1 MDRTALVP
9 LGNQVV
15 VIGLDGQLRVLAE
28 GQQPLPGEV
37 IVAMTDAA
45 PQDLKI
51 QLAQE
56 QGLKDISDDVA
67 QIISAIEQGQDPS
80 AIDEELAP
88 AAGENSGSSL
98 QNSATIVRD
107 GTEVLASTN
116 FETIGLE
123 SLGLSETQALTLNDF
138 FTTGIE
144 TSGDGSSKPLT
155 NSPVTLSAVEEDSDP
170 ITITTEELLS
180 NVNIDDADTLV
191 ITNVTI
197 ESGNGTLIDNSDG
210 SWTYIPEADDDTEVS
225 FSYDIIDNDGGV
237 INGTANLDITPVNDA
252 PIATNDAIQTDE
264 DSQVVIDVL
273 ANDSDIE
280 GDDLIITSASVPEEQ
295 GIVEIIDGKLVFTPA
310 ENFNGNATI
319 SYTITDGELEDEAQ
333 VSVTVNSVND
343 APIASNDTTITEE
356 DSSVTVDVLPNDTD
370 IDGDTLSIQSAS
382 VPETQGTVEIVDG
395 KLVFTPAENFH
406 GDAEITYTV
415 TDGALTDQATV
426 NVTVNAVND
435 TPVVESNLADQ
446 TLAEDFTPY
455 SIDLNTAFS
464 DVDNADGE
472 LTFSVSGNSNIQV
485 AIVNGIATFTP
496 TADWNGSEALTFTA
510 TDPSGES
517 VSQTVNFTVAP
528 VADIVA
534 DNATVVEDTAT
545 IIKVLGNDTFEGDDK
560 VVSLDT
566 NHGPANGTVSVNPD
580 GSVTYTPNDNYHGTD
595 SFTYIV
601 TSGGVSESTTVNI
614 DVTPVNDAPV
624 ATNDNAVTD
633 EDTPVTIDVLPNDT
647 DIDGDTLRIDSASVP
662 SDQGTVEIVDGKL
675 VFTPAENFHGDAEIT
690 YTVTDGSLT
699 DQATV
704 NVTVNAVNDT
714 PVVES
719 SIADQTLAEDF
730 TPYSIDLNT
739 AFSDVDNADGE
750 LTFSVSGNSN
760 IQVAIVNGIATF
772 TPTADWNGSETLTF
786 TATDPSGES
795 VSQTVNFTVAPVADI
810 ESDRATVV
818 EDTPTIIKVL
828 GNDTFE
834 GDDKAVSL
842 DSNNG
847 PANGTVSV
855 NPDGSVTYT
864 PNDNFHGTDSFTY
877 IVTSG
882 GVSESTTVNV
892 DVTPVNDAPVAK
904 DDTAVTDE
912 DTPVTIDVL
921 PNDTDIDGD
930 TLSIQSASVPETQGT
945 VEIVDGKLVF
955 TPAENFN
962 GDAEITYTITDG
974 SLTDQ
979 AKVAV
984 TVNPVN
990 DAPTIKVDAVE
1001 SITEDAVST
1010 DTVVAT
1016 LEVADT
1022 DTPEEQLTV
1031 SLENNSNGYFAL
1043 VGDEVKLTQ
1052 AGVDAVNNDELNLKD
1067 LTISASVS
1075 DGVNPTVSDSDS
1087 LIVNR
1092 VNDAPTVD
1100 NVISDQVLAEDFT
1113 IYTIDLNDAF
1123 KDSDSALNFSVSGN
1137 NNVLVSIE
1145 NGIATISPTADWN
1158 GSEALTFTATDPS
1171 GESVSQTVNFT
1182 VAPVADIVAD
1192 KATVVEDTPTII
1204 KVLGNDTFEGDD
1216 KVVSLDTNN
1225 GPANGTVSVNPDGSV
1240 TYTPNDN
1247 FHGTDSFT
1255 YIVTSG
1261 GVSESTTV
1269 NVDVTPVNDA
1279 PVAKDDTAVTDE
1291 DTPVTI
1297 DVLPND
1303 TDIDGDKLSIDSASV
1318 PSDQGT
1324 VEIVDGKLVFTPAE
1338 NFHGD
1343 AEITYTVTDGALTDQ
1358 ATVNVTVNAVN
1369 DTPMVESN
1377 IADQTL
1383 AEDFTPYSIDL
1394 NTAFSDVDNADGE
1407 LTFSVSGNSNIQ
1419 VAIVNGIA
1427 TFTPTAD
1434 WNGSENL
1441 TFTATDPSGESVSQT
1456 VNFTVAP
1463 VADIVADKATV
1474 VEDTPTIIK
1483 VLDNDTFE
1491 GDDKVVSLDTNNG
1504 PANGTVSVNPDGS
1517 VTYTPNDNF
1526 HGTDSFTY
1534 IVTSGGVSES
1544 TTVNVD
1550 VTPVNDAPVAKD
1562 DTAVTDE
1569 DTPVTIDV
1577 LPNDTDIDGDT
1588 LSIDSA
1594 SVPSDQGT
1602 VEIVDG
1608 KLVFTPAEN
1617 FHGDAEITYTITDGA
1632 LTDQATVNVTV
1643 NAVNDTPVVES
1654 NLADQTLAED
1664 FTPYSIDLNTAFS
1677 DVDNV
1682 DGELTFSVSG
1692 NSNIQVAIVNGIAT
1706 FTPTADWNG
1715 SETLTFTATD
1725 PSGES
1730 VSQTVNF
1737 TVAPVA
1743 DIESD
1748 RATVVEDTPTIIK
1761 VLGNDTFEGDDKV
1774 VSLDTNNGPANGT
1787 VSVNPDGS
1795 VTYTPNDNY
1804 HGADSFTYIVT
1815 SGGVSESTTVN
1826 VDVTPVN
1833 DAPVAKDDTA
1843 VTDEDTPVTID
1854 VLPNDTDI
1862 DGDTLSID
1870 SASVPSDQGKVEII
1884 DGKLVFTPAE
1894 NFYGDAEI
1902 TYTITDGALT
1912 DQATV
1917 NVTVNAVN
1925 DTPVVESNLADQT
1938 LAEDFTPYSID
1949 LNTAFSDVDNADG
1962 ELTFSVSGNSNIQ
1975 VAIVNGIATFTPT
1988 ADWNGSEALTFTAT
2002 DPSGESVSQTV
2013 NFTVAP
2019 VADIVADNATVVE
2032 DTATIIKVLGNDTFE
2047 GDDKVVSLDTNH
2059 GPANGTVSVNPD
2071 GSVTYTPND
2080 NYHGTDS
2087 FTYIVT
2093 SGGVSESTTV
2103 NIDVTPVNDA
2113 PVATN
2118 DNAVTDEDTP
2128 VTIDVLPNDTDIDGD
2143 TLRID
2148 SASVP
2153 SDQGTVEIVDGKLV
2167 FTPAENFHGDA
2178 EITYTVTD
2186 GALTDQ
2192 ATVNVTVNAV
2202 NDTPVVESSIADQT
2216 LAEDFTPYSINL
2228 NTAFSDVDNVD
2239 GELTFSISGNS
2250 NIQVAIVNGIA
2261 TFTPTADWNGS
2272 EALTFTATD
2281 PSGESVSQ
2289 TVNFTVAPVAD
2300 IVADKATVVEDTP
2313 TIIKVLDNDTFEGD
2327 DKVVSLDTNNGP
2339 ANGTVSVNPDGSV
2352 TYTPNDN
2359 FHGTDSFTYI
2369 VTSGGVS
2376 ESTTVNVDVT
2386 PVNDAP
2392 VAKDDTA
2399 VTDEDTPVTIDVL
2412 PNDTDIDGDTLSID
2426 SASVPSDQGTVE
2438 IVDGKLVFTPAENF
2452 HGDAEITYT
2461 VTDGALTDQATVN
2474 VTVNAVN
2481 DTPVVESNIADQTL
2495 AEDFTPYTIDLN
2507 TAFSDVDNVDGE
2519 LTFSVSGNSN
2529 VNVSIENGIA
2539 TISPTA
2545 DWNGSEAL
2553 TFTAT
2558 DPGGESVSQTVNFAV
2573 APVADIVAD
2582 KATVVE
2588 DTPTIIKVLGN
2599 DTFEGNDKVVSL
2611 DTNNGPANGTVSVNP
2626 DGSVTYTPNDNY
2638 HGTDSFTYIVTSG
2651 GVSEST
2657 KVNVDVTPVND
2668 APVAKDDTAVT
2679 DEDTPVTIDVL
2690 PNDTDIDGDT
2700 LSIDSASVPSDQGTV
2715 EIVDGKLVFTPAEN
2729 FHGDAE
2735 ITYTVSDG
2743 ALTDQATVNVTV
2755 NAVNDTPVV
2764 ESNLAD
2770 QTLAEDFTPYTINLN
2785 TAFSDV
2791 DNVDGEL
2798 TFSVSG
2804 NSNVNVSIENGI
2816 ATISP
2821 TADWNGSETLTFMAT
2836 DPSGES
2842 VSQTVNFTVAPV
2854 ADIVADNAT
2863 VVEDT
2868 PTIINVLGNDTF
2880 EGSDKVVSLDTNNGP
2895 ANGTVS
2901 VNPDGSVTYTPN
2913 DNYHG
2918 TDSFTYIVTSG
2929 GVSESTTV
2937 NVDVTPVND
2946 APVATND
2953 NAVTDEDTPV
2963 TIDVLP
2969 NDTDI
2974 DGDTLSIQSAS
2985 VPEAQGKVEI
2995 VDGKLMFTP
3004 AENFNGDAEITYTVT
3019 DGSLTDQAT
3028 VNVTVNAVND
3038 APTIKV
3044 DAVESITEDA
3054 VSTDTVVATLEVADT
3069 DTPEEQLTVSLENN
3083 SNGYFALVGD
3093 EVKLTQAGVDA
3104 VNNDE
3109 LNLKGL
3115 TISASVSDGV
3125 NPTVSDS
3132 DSLIVNRVN
3141 DAPTVDNVISDQVLA
3156 EDFTIYT
3163 IDLNDAF
3170 KDSDSA
3176 LNFSVSGNNNVLVSI
3191 ENGIATI
3198 SPTAD
3203 WNGSEALTFTATD
3216 PSGESVSQTVNF
3228 TVAPVADIVADN
3240 ATVVEDTPT
3249 IIKVLG
3255 NDTFE
3260 GDDKVVSLDTNNG
3273 PANGTVSVNP
3283 DGSVTYTPNDNYH
3296 GADSFTYI
3304 VTSGGVSESTTVNVD
3319 VTPVNDAPV
3328 AKDDTAVTDEDTP
3341 VTIDVLPN
3349 DTDIDGDTLSID
3361 SASVPSDQGKVEII
3375 DGKLVFTPAENFH
3388 GDAEITYTITDG
3400 ALTDQ
3405 ATVNVTV
3412 NAVNDTPVVE
3422 SNLADQALAEDFTP
3436 YSIDLNTAFSDVDN
3450 VDGDLS
3456 FSVSGNSNIQVAIV
3470 NGIATFTPTADW
3482 NGSEALT
3489 FTATDPSGESVSQ
3502 TVNFTVAPV
3511 ADIVADKATV
3521 VEDTP
3526 TIIKVLGNDTF
3537 EGNDKVVSL
3546 DTNNGPANGT
3556 VSVNPDGSVTYTP
3569 NDNYH
3574 GTDSFTYIVTSGGVS
3589 ESTTVNVDV
3598 TPVNDAPVA
3607 TNDNAVT
3614 DEDTPVTIDVLP
3626 NDTDIDGDTLRIDSA
3641 SVPSDQGTV
3650 EIVDGKLVFTPA
3662 ENFHGDAEIT
3672 YTVTDGSLT
3681 DQATVN
3687 VTVNAVNDTPVVE
3700 SNLADQTLA
3709 EDFTPY
3715 SIDLNTAFSDVDNVD
3730 GDLSFSVSGN
3740 SNIQVAIVNGIA
3752 TFTPTADWNGSET
3765 LTFTATDPSSES
3777 VSQTVNFT
3785 VAPVADI
3792 VADKATVVED
3802 TPTIIKVLGND
3813 TFEGDDKVVSLDTNN
3828 GPANGT
3834 VSVNPDGSITYTP
3847 NDNYHGTDS
3856 FTYIVTSGGVSESTT
3871 VNVDVTPVNDAPV
3884 AKDDTVVTDEDTPVT
3899 IDVLPNDTDIDG
3911 DTLSI
3916 QSASVP
3922 EAQGT
3927 VEIVDGKLVFTPA
3940 ENFNGDVEI
3949 TYTVTD
3955 GSLTDQATVNVT
3967 VNAVNDAPVVES
3979 NIADQTL
3986 AEDFTPYTINLNT
3999 AFSDVDNVDG
4009 DLTFSVS
4016 GNSNIQVAIV
4026 NGIATFTPTADWNG
4040 SETLTFTATD
4050 PSSESVSQTVNF
4062 TVAPVADIVA
4072 DKATVVED
4080 TPTII
4085 KVLGND
4091 TFEGDDKVVS
4101 LDTNNGPANGTVSVN
4116 PDGSI
4121 TYTPNDNYH
4130 GTDSFTY
4137 IVTSGGVSESTKVNV
4152 DVTPVNDAPVAK
4164 DDTAVTDEDTPVTI
4178 DVLPNDTDIDG
4189 DTLSI
4194 QSASVPEA
4202 QGTVEIVDGKL
4213 VFTPAENFHGDAE
4226 ITYTITDGSL
4236 TDQATVNVTVN
4247 AVNDAPVV
4255 ESSIADQAL
4264 AEDFTPYSIDL
4275 NTAFSDVDNVDG
4287 DLSFSVSGNS
4297 NIQVAIVNGIAT
4309 FTPTADWNG
4318 SEALT
4323 FTATDPSGES
4333 VSQTVNFTVAPVAD
4347 IVADN
4352 ATVVEDTPTIIKVL
4366 GNDTFE
4372 GDDKVVSLDSNHGPA
4387 NGTVSVN
4394 PDGSVTYTP
4403 NDNYHGTDSFTYI
4416 VTSGGVSESTTVN
4429 VDVTPVNDAPV
4440 AKDDTAVTDED
4451 TPVTIDVLPNDTD
4464 IDGDTLSID
4473 SASVPSDQGT
4483 VEIVDGKLVF
4493 TPAEN
4498 FHGDAEITYTV
4509 TDGALT
4515 DQATV
4520 NVTVNAVNDTPVVES
4535 NIADQT
4541 LAEDFT
4547 PYTIDLNTAFS
4558 DVDNV
4563 DSELTFSVSGN
4574 SNVNVSIENG
4584 IATISP
4590 TADWNGSEALTFT
4603 ATDPGGESVSQT
4615 VNFAVAP
4622 VADIVADKATVVE
4635 DTPTIIK
4642 VLGNDTFEGDDKVV
4656 SLDSNHGPANG
4667 TVSVN
4672 PDGSVTYTPNDNYHG
4687 TDSFTYIVTSG
4698 GVSES
4703 TTVNVDVTPVNDAP
4717 VAKDDTAVTDEDTPV
4732 TIDVLP
4738 NDTDIDGDTLRID
4751 SASVPSDQGTVE
4763 IVDGKLVFT
4772 PAENFHGDAEITYTV
4787 TDGSL
4792 TDQATVNVTVN
4803 AVNDTPVVES
4813 NLADQTLA
4821 EDFTPYS
4828 IDLNTA
4834 FSDVDNVDGD
4844 LSLSVAGNSNIQVA
4858 IVNGIATFTP
4868 TADWNGSE
4876 ALTFTAT
4883 DPSGES
4889 VSQTV
4894 NFTVA
4899 PVADIV
4905 ADKATVVEDTPT
4917 IIKVLD
4923 NDTFE
4928 GDDKVVSLD
4937 TNHGPANGTVS
4948 VNPDGSVTYTPN
4960 DNYHGADSFTY
4971 IVTSGGVSEFT
4982 TVNVDVTP
4990 VNDAPVATNDNAVT
5004 DEDTPVTIDV
5014 LPNDTDIDGD
5024 TLSIQSASVP
5034 EAQGTVEIVD
5044 GKLVFT
5050 PAENFHGDAEITYT
5064 VSDGA
5069 LTDQAT
5075 VNVTV
5080 NAVNDTPVVESNI
5093 ADQTLAE
5100 DFTPY
5105 TIDLNTAFSDVDNVD
5120 GELTFSVSGNSNVL
5134 VSIENGIATI
5144 SPTADWN
5151 GSETLTFTAT
5161 DPSGESVSQTVN
5173 FTVAPVA
5180 DIVADKATVVEDTPT
5195 IIKVLDNDTFE
5206 GDDKVVSLDTNNGP
5220 ANGTVSV
5227 NSDGSVTYTPNDN
5240 YHGADSFTYIVT
5252 SGGVSES
5259 TIVNVDVTPVNDK
5272 PDSEDFTH
5280 VADDQ
5285 LTHVVFDTDTK
5296 PLGRG
5301 DSQDHIADVEDDL
5314 KGNDLHVRITEL
5326 PTSGTLFFKDSDGEL
5341 HEIKE
5346 VSDTLY
5352 DKDSLYYEADNVG
5365 FLLGIKDRPD
5375 TPNSSESTTDFNNW
5389 GLSED
5394 GGPSHSRTEHLA
5406 NGASITISSDSGE
5419 LAQYNRQVSHIGNGI
5434 ADNDGQGIEKGET
5447 ITIDLSNNP
5456 VGSVNLGLDGLGGLF
5471 DYGDDNAALITV
5483 TYLDSN
5489 NVQQTQ
5495 TFEFLKPEGNFMLF
5509 QETSVGYG
5517 KDLALPEGSVIT
5529 QLDFST
5535 KNEGNWELRYVEGVP
5550 AEDSF
5555 GYVAVDSENGVSDPS
5570 TVNIVNEMLDGNI
5583 AENGPSLSV
5592 VGDSVTEGDNVTF
5605 SVVLNETTST
5615 AVKYQVD
5622 MLAQGSSVDKNDVN
5636 LSNATYTNGVVFL
5649 GGYLIVP
5656 AGISSFEISIPTID
5670 DLVVESSE
5678 TIVLEIGGETGTATV
5693 LDNDSTK
5700 LSVVDAGDV
5709 IEGTDAI
5716 FTVLFSNPVQEAV
5729 VVNLKSTTNDSYTAE
5744 DVDLG
5749 TMVVTYVDT
5758 HGQTQTLD
5766 MAPNGDVTIPP
5777 GVAEIKVAVPTK
5789 LDNVHEGDESFGLT
5803 VTEIGSVT
5811 SNGIA
5816 TGNANIVD
5824 SDPAPLVSISADQ
5837 NSVNEGETA
5846 GFTLTLDKVAD
5857 ESVTVHVEYSG
5868 VAQDG
5873 KDFVGVLSVEV
5884 PAGQS
5889 SAALDLLTVTD
5900 GIYEGAESF
5909 TVTIKEVDGADASIA
5924 SNNSASVVIVDAQS
5938 APKVTISS
5946 DQSSVDEGSDAKF
5959 IVNIDQ
5965 KADEDVLVTFTIGGN
5980 VDDKDYIAP
5989 STYTVTIP
5997 AGKTSA
6003 PIDIKTLDDGIYEDL
6018 ENLTVT
6024 LIDTVGADSTL
6035 ASDSNE
6041 ATVSI
6046 IDAQHAPEF
6055 ISGGDSAGDKPNDDV
6070 YDFGSVNE
6078 NTVSG
6083 AVIGTVVAEDHD
6095 NDVLVYRFAD
6105 GSSTNGIFDIDPTSG
6120 EISLNK
6126 TIDDVDLGDYTLQ
6139 VEVIDGTGGID
6150 TAEVNVSLVNVNDAP
6165 ESSPSVVEMNEDTQV
6180 MLDWSSFG
6188 ISDVDSDV
6196 SDLSVQI
6203 TTLPSDGSLEYR
6215 DSQGDWQSV
6224 QIDQVLDK
6232 SLFEENGV
6240 CFVPELN
6247 ESGSDS
6253 FGGNQ
6258 VGDQESSYAQ
6268 IGFKPTDGQSSGQE
6282 STLTIDVNPVADKP
6296 NLIAVT
6302 PLNSLPQQEFNVT
6315 TWSNVQVGSSDG
6327 MGVNGETLISA
6338 INALNEADGTR
6349 LSWANVEDL
6358 GTHATLANEAVLVTS
6373 LVYLE
6378 AGSSYDFVGQADDSL
6393 AIKLGG
6399 TLLDQARWGSDSG
6412 DIKGAS
6418 FTPSVSG
6425 FYPIEIYHH
6434 NQSGPGNFNV
6444 DVSINGQAPVNL
6456 SNSSLYVVSDESALE
6471 ATDIR
6476 TSELQEVNG
6485 VAFYETYQLNEGLQD
6500 TAIPLSEI
6508 KASLNDTDGSES
6520 LKVTLTGLPVGA
6532 ILSDGNSSI
6541 TVATIDEELDVTSWA
6556 LDALTV
6562 TPPAGSHD
6570 DFTINL
6576 TATSTESSNGDSAES
6591 NLAINVVVHENL
6603 PTETESDL
6611 GETIEDNTL
6620 QGNVLLNDSDGD
6632 NILMV
6637 DHLTIDGADYEV
6649 GESVS
6654 LTSGTLLVNRDGS
6667 YIFEPAEHWSGDV
6680 PLISYTTNTGVT
6692 NTLDINVVAIADAP
6706 TITINV
6712 GDLVKR
6718 DAIDPNHHLA
6728 TSAINNTNTE
6738 NEAVA
6743 ANLGLDNAVPKINT
6757 HAGVVLGVNTDL
6769 SDTDS
6774 LFVGTDFNDVFYGG
6788 GGDDVFVGGGNND
6801 TFYGD
6806 DATSLTLHDGKD
6818 TVYLTGNFDDYK
6830 MTFKDDHGGKVP
6842 YWILLDSRSIDSVND
6857 HTGSDDRGDHLYE
6870 IERVVFA
6877 DKIVDLKPDGT
6888 YEVLQDRWISVD
6900 VDVDLVDV
6908 DGSEDL
6914 AQTALV
6920 QDLPDGVDVYVD
6932 GLAIK
6937 QDSNGDY
6944 PVTLGTDGKLSL
6956 DIRVPFDYE
6965 GSLEFPLSVT
6975 ATSVEGSNNDAAS
6988 TTESVELTARDYVLE
7003 SGSHGNDQITGSD
7016 DHGII
7021 VGDVQGLEI
7030 IAGQD
7035 YNIAFVLDTSGSMG
7049 NWVGTA
7055 KQEVLDVFDELLS
7068 AVNQGEKPGTV
7079 NIHLSEFAS
7088 SASAVISV
7096 DLSSLT
7102 ARKEFVEEL
7111 NRVIDDEGSGGTNY
7125 EAGLQSAV
7133 EWFSSQPNPNGQ
7145 NITYF
7150 VTDGQPN
7157 RATYLYGVAPSEFS
7171 KVILDVDNSGKL
7183 VTLQDIASKN
7193 NYSYGQTVTYKGDV
7207 VIDSYGKVYSPLTG
7221 RILGDIDRYYGSIR
7235 YYDEGNSSTQAQHM
7249 YQVLAALSSIEAI
7262 GLGSGV
7268 DEHTLKQ
7275 YDTDGVVESDIDVT
7289 KLAETILGQD
7299 VPLKQGSDTI
7309 QGGEGNDILLG
7320 DLIEF
7325 GGNEQ
7330 GLSAIQSHVAQ
7341 QTGQDVSTV
7350 DGEDIH
7356 EYVRNNLEEFNQTH
7370 QGDKSDNLYGGAGDD
7385 LLFGHGG
7392 NDILVGGEGDD
7403 ILIGGLG
7410 SDTLTGSE
7418 GADIFKWSEVTNDV
7432 DTVTDFNKNEDAV
7445 DFSDLFDDL
7454 SKDEIG
7460 ELLNDLQS
7468 GDHTGDVGEYHV
7480 EVAPDGGSEA
7490 NLSITKGSST
7500 LDIHFDGASVDDV
7513 TQSLIASLEAQYK
7526 DM

>member
-984 TVNPVN
+984 TVNP
-990 DAPTIKVDAVE
+990 
-1001 SITEDAVST
+1001 
-1010 DTVVAT
+1010 
-1016 LEVADT
+1016 
-1022 DTPEEQLTV
+1022 
-1031 SLENNSNGYFAL
+1031 
-1043 VGDEVKLTQ
+1043 
-1052 AGVDAVNNDELNLKD
+1052 
-1067 LTISASVS
+1067 
-1075 DGVNPTVSDSDS
+1075 
-1087 LIVNR
+1087 
-1092 VNDAPTVD
+1092 
-1100 NVISDQVLAEDFT
+1100 
-1113 IYTIDLNDAF
+1113 
-1123 KDSDSALNFSVSGN
+1123 
-1137 NNVLVSIE
+1137 
-1145 NGIATISPTADWN
+1145 
-1158 GSEALTFTATDPS
+1158 
-1171 GESVSQTVNFT
+1171 
-1182 VAPVADIVAD
+1182 
-1192 KATVVEDTPTII
+1192 
-1204 KVLGNDTFEGDD
+1204 
-1216 KVVSLDTNN
+1216 
-1225 GPANGTVSVNPDGSV
+1225 
-1240 TYTPNDN
+1240 
-1247 FHGTDSFT
+1247 
-1255 YIVTSG
+1255 
-1261 GVSESTTV
+1261 
-1269 NVDVTPVNDA
+1269 
-1279 PVAKDDTAVTDE
+1279 
-1291 DTPVTI
+1291 
-1297 DVLPND
+1297 
-1303 TDIDGDKLSIDSASV
+1303 
-1318 PSDQGT
+1318 
-1324 VEIVDGKLVFTPAE
+1324 
-1338 NFHGD
+1338 
-1343 AEITYTVTDGALTDQ
+1343 
-1358 ATVNVTVNAVN
+1358 
-1369 DTPMVESN
+1369 
-1377 IADQTL
+1377 
-1383 AEDFTPYSIDL
+1383 
-1394 NTAFSDVDNADGE
+1394 
-1407 LTFSVSGNSNIQ
+1407 
-1419 VAIVNGIA
+1419 
-1427 TFTPTAD
+1427 
-1434 WNGSENL
+1434 
-1441 TFTATDPSGESVSQT
+1441 
-1456 VNFTVAP
+1456 
-1463 VADIVADKATV
+1463 
-1474 VEDTPTIIK
+1474 
-1483 VLDNDTFE
+1483 
-1491 GDDKVVSLDTNNG
+1491 
-1504 PANGTVSVNPDGS
+1504 
-1517 VTYTPNDNF
+1517 
-1526 HGTDSFTY
+1526 
-1534 IVTSGGVSES
+1534 
-1544 TTVNVD
+1544 
-1550 VTPVNDAPVAKD
+1550 
-1562 DTAVTDE
+1562 
-1569 DTPVTIDV
+1569 
-1577 LPNDTDIDGDT
+1577 
-1588 LSIDSA
+1588 
-1594 SVPSDQGT
+1594 
-1602 VEIVDG
+1602 
-1608 KLVFTPAEN
+1608 
-1617 FHGDAEITYTITDGA
+1617 
-1632 LTDQATVNVTV
+1632 
-1643 NAVNDTPVVES
+1643 
-1654 NLADQTLAED
+1654 
-1664 FTPYSIDLNTAFS
+1664 
-1677 DVDNV
+1677 
-1682 DGELTFSVSG
+1682 
-1692 NSNIQVAIVNGIAT
+1692 
-1706 FTPTADWNG
+1706 
-1715 SETLTFTATD
+1715 
-1725 PSGES
+1725 
-1730 VSQTVNF
+1730 
-1737 TVAPVA
+1737 
-1743 DIESD
+1743 
-1748 RATVVEDTPTIIK
+1748 
-1761 VLGNDTFEGDDKV
+1761 
-1774 VSLDTNNGPANGT
+1774 
-1787 VSVNPDGS
+1787 
-1795 VTYTPNDNY
+1795 
-1804 HGADSFTYIVT
+1804 
-1815 SGGVSESTTVN
+1815 
-1826 VDVTPVN
+1826 
-1833 DAPVAKDDTA
+1833 
-1843 VTDEDTPVTID
+1843 
-1854 VLPNDTDI
+1854 
-1862 DGDTLSID
+1862 
-1870 SASVPSDQGKVEII
+1870 
-1884 DGKLVFTPAE
+1884 
-1894 NFYGDAEI
+1894 
-1902 TYTITDGALT
+1902 
-1912 DQATV
+1912 
-1917 NVTVNAVN
+1917 
-1925 DTPVVESNLADQT
+1925 
-1938 LAEDFTPYSID
+1938 
-1949 LNTAFSDVDNADG
+1949 
-1962 ELTFSVSGNSNIQ
+1962 
-1975 VAIVNGIATFTPT
+1975 
-1988 ADWNGSEALTFTAT
+1988 
-2002 DPSGESVSQTV
+2002 
-2013 NFTVAP
+2013 
-2019 VADIVADNATVVE
+2019 
-2032 DTATIIKVLGNDTFE
+2032 
-2047 GDDKVVSLDTNH
+2047 
-2059 GPANGTVSVNPD
+2059 
-2071 GSVTYTPND
+2071 
-2080 NYHGTDS
+2080 
-2087 FTYIVT
+2087 
-2093 SGGVSESTTV
+2093 
-2103 NIDVTPVNDA
+2103 
-2113 PVATN
+2113 
-2118 DNAVTDEDTP
+2118 
-2128 VTIDVLPNDTDIDGD
+2128 
-2143 TLRID
+2143 
-2148 SASVP
+2148 
-2153 SDQGTVEIVDGKLV
+2153 
-2167 FTPAENFHGDA
+2167 
-2178 EITYTVTD
+2178 
-2186 GALTDQ
+2186 
-2192 ATVNVTVNAV
+2192 
-2202 NDTPVVESSIADQT
+2202 
-2216 LAEDFTPYSINL
+2216 
-2228 NTAFSDVDNVD
+2228 
-2239 GELTFSISGNS
+2239 
-2250 NIQVAIVNGIA
+2250 
-2261 TFTPTADWNGS
+2261 
-2272 EALTFTATD
+2272 
-2281 PSGESVSQ
+2281 
-2289 TVNFTVAPVAD
+2289 
-2300 IVADKATVVEDTP
+2300 
-2313 TIIKVLDNDTFEGD
+2313 
-2327 DKVVSLDTNNGP
+2327 
-2339 ANGTVSVNPDGSV
+2339 
-2352 TYTPNDN
+2352 
-2359 FHGTDSFTYI
+2359 
-2369 VTSGGVS
+2369 
-2376 ESTTVNVDVT
+2376 
-2386 PVNDAP
+2386 
-2392 VAKDDTA
+2392 
-2399 VTDEDTPVTIDVL
+2399 
-2412 PNDTDIDGDTLSID
+2412 
-2426 SASVPSDQGTVE
+2426 
-2438 IVDGKLVFTPAENF
+2438 
-2452 HGDAEITYT
+2452 
-2461 VTDGALTDQATVN
+2461 
-2474 VTVNAVN
+2474 
-2481 DTPVVESNIADQTL
+2481 
-2495 AEDFTPYTIDLN
+2495 
-2507 TAFSDVDNVDGE
+2507 
-2519 LTFSVSGNSN
+2519 
-2529 VNVSIENGIA
+2529 
-2539 TISPTA
+2539 
-2545 DWNGSEAL
+2545 
-2553 TFTAT
+2553 
-2558 DPGGESVSQTVNFAV
+2558 
-2573 APVADIVAD
+2573 
-2582 KATVVE
+2582 
-2588 DTPTIIKVLGN
+2588 
-2599 DTFEGNDKVVSL
+2599 
-2611 DTNNGPANGTVSVNP
+2611 
-2626 DGSVTYTPNDNY
+2626 
-2638 HGTDSFTYIVTSG
+2638 
-2651 GVSEST
+2651 
-2657 KVNVDVTPVND
+2657 
-2668 APVAKDDTAVT
+2668 
-2679 DEDTPVTIDVL
+2679 
-2690 PNDTDIDGDT
+2690 
-2700 LSIDSASVPSDQGTV
+2700 
-2715 EIVDGKLVFTPAEN
+2715 
-2729 FHGDAE
+2729 
-2735 ITYTVSDG
+2735 
-2743 ALTDQATVNVTV
+2743 
-2755 NAVNDTPVV
+2755 
-2764 ESNLAD
+2764 
-2770 QTLAEDFTPYTINLN
+2770 
-2785 TAFSDV
+2785 
-2791 DNVDGEL
+2791 
-2798 TFSVSG
+2798 
-2804 NSNVNVSIENGI
+2804 
-2816 ATISP
+2816 
-2821 TADWNGSETLTFMAT
+2821 
-2836 DPSGES
+2836 
-2842 VSQTVNFTVAPV
+2842 
-2854 ADIVADNAT
+2854 
-2863 VVEDT
+2863 
-2868 PTIINVLGNDTF
+2868 
-2880 EGSDKVVSLDTNNGP
+2880 
-2895 ANGTVS
+2895 
-2901 VNPDGSVTYTPN
+2901 
-2913 DNYHG
+2913 
-2918 TDSFTYIVTSG
+2918 
-2929 GVSESTTV
+2929 
-2937 NVDVTPVND
+2937 
-2946 APVATND
+2946 
-2953 NAVTDEDTPV
+2953 
-2963 TIDVLP
+2963 
-2969 NDTDI
+2969 
-2974 DGDTLSIQSAS
+2974 
-2985 VPEAQGKVEI
+2985 
-2995 VDGKLMFTP
+2995 
-3004 AENFNGDAEITYTVT
+3004 
-3019 DGSLTDQAT
+3019 
-3028 VNVTVNAVND
+3028 VND

-5716 FTVLFSNPVQEAV
+5716 FTVLLSNPVQEAV

>member
-180 NVNIDDADTLV
+180 NVNIDDTDTLV

-343 APIASNDTTITEE
+343 APIASNDTIITEE

-370 IDGDTLSIQSAS
+370 IDGDTLSIDSAS
-382 VPETQGTVEIVDG
+382 VPSDQGTVEIVDG

-406 GDAEITYTV
+406 GDAEITYTVTDGALTDKATVNVTVNAVNDTPVVESNIADQTLAEDFTPYSIDLNTAFSDVDNVDGELSFSVSGNSNIQVAIVNGIATFTPTADWNGSEILTFTATDPSGESVSQTVNFTVAPVADIVADNATVVEDKPTIIKVLGNDTFEGDDKVVSIDTNNGPANGTVSVNPDGSVTYTPNDNYHGTDSFTYIVTSGGVSESTTVNVDVTPVNDAPVATNDNAVTDEDTPVTIDVLPNDTDIDGDALRIDSASVPSDQGTVEIVDGKLVFTPAENFHGEAEITYTVTDGALTDQATANVTVNAVNDTPVVESSIADQTLAEDFTLYSIDLNTAFSDVDNVDSELTFSVSGNSNIQVAIVNGIATLTPTADWNGSEALTFTATDPSGESVSQTVNFTVAPVADIVADNATVVEDTPTIIKVLGNDTFEGDDKVVSLDTNNGPANGTVSVNPDGSVTYTPNDNDHGTDSFTYIVTSGGVSESTTVNVDVTPVNDAPVAKDDTAVTDEDTPVTIDVLPNDTDIDGDKLSIQSASVPEAQGTVEIVDGKLVFTPAENFHGDAEITYTITDGSLTDQAKVAVTVNPVNDAPTIKVDAVESITEDAVSTDTVVATLEVADTDTPEEQLTVSLENNSNGYFALVGDEVKLTQAGVDAVNNDELNLKDLTISASVSDGVNPTVSDSDSLIVNRVNDAPTVDNVISDQVLAEDFTIYTIDLNDAFKDSDSALNFSVSGNSNVLVSIENGIATISPTADWNGSEALTFTATDPSGESVSQTVNFTVAPVADIVADKATVVEDTPTIIKVLGNDTFEGDDKVVSLDTNNGPANGTVSVNPDGSVTYTPNDNYQGTDSFTYIVTSGGVSESTTVNVDVTPVNDAPVATNDNAVTDEDTPVTIDVLPNDTDVDGDKLSIESASVPETQGTVEIVDGRLVFTPADNFHGDAEITYTVTDGALTDQATVNVTVNAVNDTPVVESSIADQTLAEDFTPYSINLNTAFSDVDNVDGDLTFSVSGNSNIQVAIVNGIATFTPTADWNGSETLTFTATDPSGESVSQTVNFTVAPVADIVADNATVVEDTPTIIKVLGNDTFEGDDKVVSLDTNNGPANGTVSVNPDGSVTYTPNDNYHGADSFTYIVTSGGVSESTTVNVDVTPVNDAPVAKDDTAVTDEDTPVTIDVLPNDTDIDGDTLSIQSASVPEAQGTVEIVDGKLVFTPAENFHGDAEITYTVTDGSLTDQATVNVTVNAVNDTPVVESNIADQTLAEDFTPYSIDLNTAFSDVDNVDGDLSFSVAGNSNIQVAIVNGIATFTPTADWNGSEALTFTATDPSGESVSQTVNFTVAPVADIVADNATVVEDTPTIIKVLGNDTFEGDDKVVSLDTNNGPANGTVSVNPDGSVTYTPNDNFHGADSFTYIVTSGGVSESTTVNVDVTPVNDAPVAKDDAATTQEDTAVTIDVLPNDTDIDGDTLSIQSASVPEAQGKVEIVDGKLVFTPAENFHGDAQITYTV

-455 SIDLNTAFS
+455 IIDLNTAFS

-534 DNATVVEDTAT
+534 D
-545 IIKVLGNDTFEGDDK
+545 K
-560 VVSLDT
+560 
-566 NHGPANGTVSVNPD
+566 
-580 GSVTYTPNDNYHGTD
+580 
-595 SFTYIV
+595 
-601 TSGGVSESTTVNI
+601 
-614 DVTPVNDAPV
+614 
-624 ATNDNAVTD
+624 
-633 EDTPVTIDVLPNDT
+633 
-647 DIDGDTLRIDSASVP
+647 
-662 SDQGTVEIVDGKL
+662 
-675 VFTPAENFHGDAEIT
+675 
-690 YTVTDGSLT
+690 
-699 DQATV
+699 
-704 NVTVNAVNDT
+704 
-714 PVVES
+714 
-719 SIADQTLAEDF
+719 
-730 TPYSIDLNT
+730 
-739 AFSDVDNADGE
+739 
-750 LTFSVSGNSN
+750 
-760 IQVAIVNGIATF
+760 
-772 TPTADWNGSETLTF
+772 
-786 TATDPSGES
+786 
-795 VSQTVNFTVAPVADI
+795 
-810 ESDRATVV
+810 ATVV

-834 GDDKAVSL
+834 GDDKVVSL

-864 PNDNFHGTDSFTY
+864 PNDNYHGADSFTY

-930 TLSIQSASVPETQGT
+930 TLSIQSASVSSDQGT

-1010 DTVVAT
+1010 DTIVAT

-1247 FHGTDSFT
+1247 
-1255 YIVTSG
+1255 
-1261 GVSESTTV
+1261 
-1269 NVDVTPVNDA
+1269 
-1279 PVAKDDTAVTDE
+1279 
-1291 DTPVTI
+1291 
-1297 DVLPND
+1297 
-1303 TDIDGDKLSIDSASV
+1303 
-1318 PSDQGT
+1318 
-1324 VEIVDGKLVFTPAE
+1324 
-1338 NFHGD
+1338 
-1343 AEITYTVTDGALTDQ
+1343 
-1358 ATVNVTVNAVN
+1358 
-1369 DTPMVESN
+1369 
-1377 IADQTL
+1377 
-1383 AEDFTPYSIDL
+1383 
-1394 NTAFSDVDNADGE
+1394 
-1407 LTFSVSGNSNIQ
+1407 
-1419 VAIVNGIA
+1419 
-1427 TFTPTAD
+1427 
-1434 WNGSENL
+1434 
-1441 TFTATDPSGESVSQT
+1441 
-1456 VNFTVAP
+1456 
-1463 VADIVADKATV
+1463 
-1474 VEDTPTIIK
+1474 
-1483 VLDNDTFE
+1483 
-1491 GDDKVVSLDTNNG
+1491 
-1504 PANGTVSVNPDGS
+1504 
-1517 VTYTPNDNF
+1517 
-1526 HGTDSFTY
+1526 
-1534 IVTSGGVSES
+1534 
-1544 TTVNVD
+1544 
-1550 VTPVNDAPVAKD
+1550 
-1562 DTAVTDE
+1562 
-1569 DTPVTIDV
+1569 
-1577 LPNDTDIDGDT
+1577 
-1588 LSIDSA
+1588 
-1594 SVPSDQGT
+1594 
-1602 VEIVDG
+1602 
-1608 KLVFTPAEN
+1608 
-1617 FHGDAEITYTITDGA
+1617 
-1632 LTDQATVNVTV
+1632 
-1643 NAVNDTPVVES
+1643 
-1654 NLADQTLAED
+1654 
-1664 FTPYSIDLNTAFS
+1664 
-1677 DVDNV
+1677 
-1682 DGELTFSVSG
+1682 
-1692 NSNIQVAIVNGIAT
+1692 
-1706 FTPTADWNG
+1706 
-1715 SETLTFTATD
+1715 
-1725 PSGES
+1725 
-1730 VSQTVNF
+1730 
-1737 TVAPVA
+1737 
-1743 DIESD
+1743 
-1748 RATVVEDTPTIIK
+1748 
-1761 VLGNDTFEGDDKV
+1761 
-1774 VSLDTNNGPANGT
+1774 
-1787 VSVNPDGS
+1787 
-1795 VTYTPNDNY
+1795 Y

-1862 DGDTLSID
+1862 DGDTLSIQ
-1870 SASVPSDQGKVEII
+1870 SASVPSEQGTVEIV

-1894 NFYGDAEI
+1894 NFHGDAEI

-1925 DTPVVESNLADQT
+1925 DTPVVESSIADQT

-1949 LNTAFSDVDNADG
+1949 LNTAFSDVDNVDG
-1962 ELTFSVSGNSNIQ
+1962 ELTFSVSGNSNVLVSIE
-1975 VAIVNGIATFTPT
+1975 NGIATISPT

-2019 VADIVADNATVVE
+2019 VADIVADKATVVE
-2032 DTATIIKVLGNDTFE
+2032 DTPTIIKVLDNDTFE

-2080 NYHGTDS
+2080 NFHGTDS

-2093 SGGVSESTTV
+2093 SGGVSEFTTV
-2103 NIDVTPVNDA
+2103 NVDVTPVNDA
-2113 PVATN
+2113 PVAKDDT
-2118 DNAVTDEDTP
+2118 AVTGEDTP

-2143 TLRID
+2143 TLSID

-2313 TIIKVLDNDTFEGD
+2313 TIIKVLENDTFEGD

-2392 VAKDDTA
+2392 VATNDNA

-2412 PNDTDIDGDTLSID
+2412 PNDTDIDGDKLSIE
-2426 SASVPSDQGTVE
+2426 SASVPETQGTVE

-2461 VTDGALTDQATVN
+2461 
-2474 VTVNAVN
+2474 
-2481 DTPVVESNIADQTL
+2481 I
-2495 AEDFTPYTIDLN
+2495 
-2507 TAFSDVDNVDGE
+2507 
-2519 LTFSVSGNSN
+2519 
-2529 VNVSIENGIA
+2529 
-2539 TISPTA
+2539 
-2545 DWNGSEAL
+2545 
-2553 TFTAT
+2553 
-2558 DPGGESVSQTVNFAV
+2558 
-2573 APVADIVAD
+2573 
-2582 KATVVE
+2582 
-2588 DTPTIIKVLGN
+2588 
-2599 DTFEGNDKVVSL
+2599 
-2611 DTNNGPANGTVSVNP
+2611 
-2626 DGSVTYTPNDNY
+2626 
-2638 HGTDSFTYIVTSG
+2638 
-2651 GVSEST
+2651 
-2657 KVNVDVTPVND
+2657 
-2668 APVAKDDTAVT
+2668 
-2679 DEDTPVTIDVL
+2679 
-2690 PNDTDIDGDT
+2690 
-2700 LSIDSASVPSDQGTV
+2700 
-2715 EIVDGKLVFTPAEN
+2715 
-2729 FHGDAE
+2729 
-2735 ITYTVSDG
+2735 
-2743 ALTDQATVNVTV
+2743 
-2755 NAVNDTPVV
+2755 
-2764 ESNLAD
+2764 
-2770 QTLAEDFTPYTINLN
+2770 
-2785 TAFSDV
+2785 
-2791 DNVDGEL
+2791 
-2798 TFSVSG
+2798 
-2804 NSNVNVSIENGI
+2804 
-2816 ATISP
+2816 
-2821 TADWNGSETLTFMAT
+2821 
-2836 DPSGES
+2836 
-2842 VSQTVNFTVAPV
+2842 
-2854 ADIVADNAT
+2854 
-2863 VVEDT
+2863 
-2868 PTIINVLGNDTF
+2868 
-2880 EGSDKVVSLDTNNGP
+2880 
-2895 ANGTVS
+2895 
-2901 VNPDGSVTYTPN
+2901 
-2913 DNYHG
+2913 
-2918 TDSFTYIVTSG
+2918 
-2929 GVSESTTV
+2929 
-2937 NVDVTPVND
+2937 
-2946 APVATND
+2946 
-2953 NAVTDEDTPV
+2953 
-2963 TIDVLP
+2963 
-2969 NDTDI
+2969 
-2974 DGDTLSIQSAS
+2974 
-2985 VPEAQGKVEI
+2985 
-2995 VDGKLMFTP
+2995 
-3004 AENFNGDAEITYTVT
+3004 T
-3019 DGSLTDQAT
+3019 DGSLTDQAK
-3028 VNVTVNAVND
+3028 VAVTVNPVND

-3054 VSTDTVVATLEVADT
+3054 VNTDTVVATLEVADI

-3109 LNLKGL
+3109 LNLKDL

-3176 LNFSVSGNNNVLVSI
+3176 LNFSVSGNSNVLVSI

-3203 WNGSEALTFTATD
+3203 WNGSETLTFTATD
-3216 PSGESVSQTVNF
+3216 PSVESVSQTVNF

-3249 IIKVLG
+3249 IIKVLD

-3296 GADSFTYI
+3296 GTDSFIYI
-3304 VTSGGVSESTTVNVD
+3304 VTSGGVSESTT
-3319 VTPVNDAPV
+3319 
-3328 AKDDTAVTDEDTP
+3328 
-3341 VTIDVLPN
+3341 
-3349 DTDIDGDTLSID
+3349 
-3361 SASVPSDQGKVEII
+3361 
-3375 DGKLVFTPAENFH
+3375 
-3388 GDAEITYTITDG
+3388 
-3400 ALTDQ
+3400 
-3405 ATVNVTV
+3405 
-3412 NAVNDTPVVE
+3412 
-3422 SNLADQALAEDFTP
+3422 
-3436 YSIDLNTAFSDVDN
+3436 
-3450 VDGDLS
+3450 
-3456 FSVSGNSNIQVAIV
+3456 
-3470 NGIATFTPTADW
+3470 
-3482 NGSEALT
+3482 
-3489 FTATDPSGESVSQ
+3489 
-3502 TVNFTVAPV
+3502 
-3511 ADIVADKATV
+3511 
-3521 VEDTP
+3521 
-3526 TIIKVLGNDTF
+3526 
-3537 EGNDKVVSL
+3537 
-3546 DTNNGPANGT
+3546 
-3556 VSVNPDGSVTYTP
+3556 
-3569 NDNYH
+3569 
-3574 GTDSFTYIVTSGGVS
+3574 
-3589 ESTTVNVDV
+3589 
-3598 TPVNDAPVA
+3598 
-3607 TNDNAVT
+3607 
-3614 DEDTPVTIDVLP
+3614 
-3626 NDTDIDGDTLRIDSA
+3626 
-3641 SVPSDQGTV
+3641 
-3650 EIVDGKLVFTPA
+3650 
-3662 ENFHGDAEIT
+3662 
-3672 YTVTDGSLT
+3672 
-3681 DQATVN
+3681 
-3687 VTVNAVNDTPVVE
+3687 
-3700 SNLADQTLA
+3700 
-3709 EDFTPY
+3709 
-3715 SIDLNTAFSDVDNVD
+3715 
-3730 GDLSFSVSGN
+3730 
-3740 SNIQVAIVNGIA
+3740 
-3752 TFTPTADWNGSET
+3752 
-3765 LTFTATDPSSES
+3765 
-3777 VSQTVNFT
+3777 
-3785 VAPVADI
+3785 
-3792 VADKATVVED
+3792 
-3802 TPTIIKVLGND
+3802 
-3813 TFEGDDKVVSLDTNN
+3813 
-3828 GPANGT
+3828 
-3834 VSVNPDGSITYTP
+3834 
-3847 NDNYHGTDS
+3847 
-3856 FTYIVTSGGVSESTT
+3856 
-3871 VNVDVTPVNDAPV
+3871 
-3884 AKDDTVVTDEDTPVT
+3884 
-3899 IDVLPNDTDIDG
+3899 
-3911 DTLSI
+3911 
-3916 QSASVP
+3916 
-3922 EAQGT
+3922 
-3927 VEIVDGKLVFTPA
+3927 
-3940 ENFNGDVEI
+3940 
-3949 TYTVTD
+3949 
-3955 GSLTDQATVNVT
+3955 
-3967 VNAVNDAPVVES
+3967 
-3979 NIADQTL
+3979 
-3986 AEDFTPYTINLNT
+3986 
-3999 AFSDVDNVDG
+3999 
-4009 DLTFSVS
+4009 
-4016 GNSNIQVAIV
+4016 
-4026 NGIATFTPTADWNG
+4026 
-4040 SETLTFTATD
+4040 
-4050 PSSESVSQTVNF
+4050 
-4062 TVAPVADIVA
+4062 
-4072 DKATVVED
+4072 
-4080 TPTII
+4080 
-4085 KVLGND
+4085 
-4091 TFEGDDKVVS
+4091 
-4101 LDTNNGPANGTVSVN
+4101 
-4116 PDGSI
+4116 
-4121 TYTPNDNYH
+4121 
-4130 GTDSFTY
+4130 
-4137 IVTSGGVSESTKVNV
+4137 
-4152 DVTPVNDAPVAK
+4152 
-4164 DDTAVTDEDTPVTI
+4164 
-4178 DVLPNDTDIDG
+4178 
-4189 DTLSI
+4189 
-4194 QSASVPEA
+4194 
-4202 QGTVEIVDGKL
+4202 
-4213 VFTPAENFHGDAE
+4213 
-4226 ITYTITDGSL
+4226 
-4236 TDQATVNVTVN
+4236 
-4247 AVNDAPVV
+4247 
-4255 ESSIADQAL
+4255 
-4264 AEDFTPYSIDL
+4264 
-4275 NTAFSDVDNVDG
+4275 
-4287 DLSFSVSGNS
+4287 
-4297 NIQVAIVNGIAT
+4297 
-4309 FTPTADWNG
+4309 
-4318 SEALT
+4318 
-4323 FTATDPSGES
+4323 
-4333 VSQTVNFTVAPVAD
+4333 
-4347 IVADN
+4347 
-4352 ATVVEDTPTIIKVL
+4352 
-4366 GNDTFE
+4366 
-4372 GDDKVVSLDSNHGPA
+4372 
-4387 NGTVSVN
+4387 
-4394 PDGSVTYTP
+4394 
-4403 NDNYHGTDSFTYI
+4403 
-4416 VTSGGVSESTTVN
+4416 
-4429 VDVTPVNDAPV
+4429 
-4440 AKDDTAVTDED
+4440 
-4451 TPVTIDVLPNDTD
+4451 
-4464 IDGDTLSID
+4464 
-4473 SASVPSDQGT
+4473 
-4483 VEIVDGKLVF
+4483 
-4493 TPAEN
+4493 
-4498 FHGDAEITYTV
+4498 
-4509 TDGALT
+4509 
-4515 DQATV
+4515 
-4520 NVTVNAVNDTPVVES
+4520 
-4535 NIADQT
+4535 
-4541 LAEDFT
+4541 
-4547 PYTIDLNTAFS
+4547 
-4558 DVDNV
+4558 
-4563 DSELTFSVSGN
+4563 
-4574 SNVNVSIENG
+4574 
-4584 IATISP
+4584 
-4590 TADWNGSEALTFT
+4590 
-4603 ATDPGGESVSQT
+4603 
-4615 VNFAVAP
+4615 
-4622 VADIVADKATVVE
+4622 
-4635 DTPTIIK
+4635 
-4642 VLGNDTFEGDDKVV
+4642 
-4656 SLDSNHGPANG
+4656 
-4667 TVSVN
+4667 
-4672 PDGSVTYTPNDNYHG
+4672 
-4687 TDSFTYIVTSG
+4687 
-4698 GVSES
+4698 
-4703 TTVNVDVTPVNDAP
+4703 
-4717 VAKDDTAVTDEDTPV
+4717 
-4732 TIDVLP
+4732 
-4738 NDTDIDGDTLRID
+4738 
-4751 SASVPSDQGTVE
+4751 
-4763 IVDGKLVFT
+4763 
-4772 PAENFHGDAEITYTV
+4772 
-4787 TDGSL
+4787 
-4792 TDQATVNVTVN
+4792 
-4803 AVNDTPVVES
+4803 
-4813 NLADQTLA
+4813 
-4821 EDFTPYS
+4821 
-4828 IDLNTA
+4828 
-4834 FSDVDNVDGD
+4834 
-4844 LSLSVAGNSNIQVA
+4844 
-4858 IVNGIATFTP
+4858 
-4868 TADWNGSE
+4868 
-4876 ALTFTAT
+4876 
-4883 DPSGES
+4883 
-4889 VSQTV
+4889 
-4894 NFTVA
+4894 
-4899 PVADIV
+4899 
-4905 ADKATVVEDTPT
+4905 
-4917 IIKVLD
+4917 
-4923 NDTFE
+4923 
-4928 GDDKVVSLD
+4928 
-4937 TNHGPANGTVS
+4937 
-4948 VNPDGSVTYTPN
+4948 
-4960 DNYHGADSFTY
+4960 
-4971 IVTSGGVSEFT
+4971 
-4982 TVNVDVTP
+4982 
-4990 VNDAPVATNDNAVT
+4990 
-5004 DEDTPVTIDV
+5004 
-5014 LPNDTDIDGD
+5014 
-5024 TLSIQSASVP
+5024 
-5034 EAQGTVEIVD
+5034 
-5044 GKLVFT
+5044 
-5050 PAENFHGDAEITYT
+5050 
-5064 VSDGA
+5064 
-5069 LTDQAT
+5069 
-5075 VNVTV
+5075 
-5080 NAVNDTPVVESNI
+5080 
-5093 ADQTLAE
+5093 
-5100 DFTPY
+5100 
-5105 TIDLNTAFSDVDNVD
+5105 
-5120 GELTFSVSGNSNVL
+5120 
-5134 VSIENGIATI
+5134 
-5144 SPTADWN
+5144 
-5151 GSETLTFTAT
+5151 
-5161 DPSGESVSQTVN
+5161 
-5173 FTVAPVA
+5173 
-5180 DIVADKATVVEDTPT
+5180 
-5195 IIKVLDNDTFE
+5195 
-5206 GDDKVVSLDTNNGP
+5206 
-5220 ANGTVSV
+5220 
-5227 NSDGSVTYTPNDN
+5227 
-5240 YHGADSFTYIVT
+5240 
-5252 SGGVSES
+5252 
-5259 TIVNVDVTPVNDK
+5259 VNVDVTPVNDK

-5365 FLLGIKDRPD
+5365 FLLGIKDRPN
-5375 TPNSSESTTDFNNW
+5375 TPNGSESTTDFNNW

-5394 GGPSHSRTEHLA
+5394 GGSSHSRTEHLA

-5716 FTVLFSNPVQEAV
+5716 FTVLLSNPVQEAV

-6240 CFVPELN
+6240 RFVPELN

-6932 GLAIK
+6932 GVAIK

-7016 DHGII
+7016 DHDII

-7432 DTVTDFNKNEDAV
+7432 DTVTDFNKNEDAL

>member
-1 MDRTALVP
+1 MAT
-9 LGNQVV
+9 
-15 VIGLDGQLRVLAE
+15 
-28 GQQPLPGEV
+28 
-37 IVAMTDAA
+37 TDAA
-45 PQDLKI
+45 PLNLNI
-51 QLAQE
+51 QLTEE
-56 QGLKDISDDVA
+56 QGSKDISDDVA
-67 QIISAIEQGQDPS
+67 RIIGAIEQGQDPS
-80 AIDEELAP
+80 IVDEELAP

-98 QNSATIVRD
+98 QNSATIARD

-138 FTTGIE
+138 FATNIE
-144 TSGDGSSKPLT
+144 TSGDGSNKPLT
-155 NSPVTLSAVEEDSDP
+155 NSPVTLSAIEEDSDP

-180 NVNIDDADTLV
+180 NVDIDDADTLIV
-191 ITNVTI
+191 TNVTI
-197 ESGNGTLIDNSDG
+197 ESGNGTLIDNNDG

-225 FSYDIIDNDGGV
+225 FSYDIIDDDGGV
-237 INGTANLDITPVNDA
+237 INGTANLDIKPVNDA

-280 GDDLIITSASVPEEQ
+280 GDDLTITSASVSEEQ
-295 GIVEIIDGKLVFTPA
+295 GIVEIVDGKLVFTPA

-319 SYTITDGELEDEAQ
+319 SYTISDGELEDEAQ

-343 APIASNDTTITEE
+343 APIALNDTTITEE
-356 DSSVTVDVLPNDTD
+356 DTSVTIDVLPNDTD
-370 IDGDTLSIQSAS
+370 IDGDALSIESAS
-382 VPETQGTVEIVDG
+382 VPSDQGQVEIIDG
-395 KLVFTPAENFH
+395 KLVFTPTENFN

-415 TDGALTDQATV
+415 TDGSLTDQATV
-426 NVTVNAVND
+426 TVTVNAVND
-435 TPVVESNLADQ
+435 TPVVESNIADQ

-455 SIDLNTAFS
+455 TIDLNTAFS

-496 TADWNGSEALTFTA
+496 TADWNGSEILTFTA

-534 DNATVVEDTAT
+534 DKATVVEDTAT
-545 IIKVLGNDTFEGDDK
+545 IIKVLDNDTFKGDDK

-566 NHGPANGTVSVNPD
+566 NNGPANGTVSVNPD

-601 TSGGVSESTTVNI
+601 TSGGVSESTTVSV

-624 ATNDNAVTD
+624 AKDDTAITD

-647 DIDGDTLRIDSASVP
+647 DIDGEKLSVESASVP
-662 SDQGTVEIVDGKL
+662 KEQGTVEVVDGKL
-675 VFTPAENFHGDAEIT
+675 VFTPAENFNGDAEIT
-690 YTVTDGSLT
+690 YIVT
-699 DQATV
+699 
-704 NVTVNAVNDT
+704 
-714 PVVES
+714 
-719 SIADQTLAEDF
+719 
-730 TPYSIDLNT
+730 
-739 AFSDVDNADGE
+739 DGE
-750 LTFSVSGNSN
+750 LTDEAKVTVTVNPVNDAPTIKVDAVESITEDAVSTDTVVATLTVRDTDTPEDQLTVSLENNSNGYFVLVGDEVKLTQAGVDAVNNDELNLKDLTISASVSDGVNPTANDSDSLIVNRVNDAPTVDNVISDQVLSEDFATYTIDLNNAFKDSDSTLNFSVSGNSN
-760 IQVAIVNGIATF
+760 VLVSIENGIATIS
-772 TPTADWNGSETLTF
+772 PTADWNGSETLTF
-786 TATDPSGES
+786 TATDPSGEI
-795 VSQTVNFTVAPVADI
+795 VSQAVNFTVAPVADI
-810 ESDRATVV
+810 EADSTDVV

-834 GDDKAVSL
+834 GDDKVVSL
-842 DSNNG
+842 DTNNG

-855 NPDGSVTYT
+855 NSDGSVTYT
-864 PNDNFHGTDSFTY
+864 PNDNYHGTDSFTY

-930 TLSIQSASVPETQGT
+930 TLSIESASVPSDQGQVEIIDGKLVFTPTENFNGDAEITYTVTDGALTDEATVKVTVNAVNDTPVVESSIAAQTLAEDFTPYTIDLNTAFSDVDNVDSDLTFSVSGNSNIQVAIVNGIATFTPTADWNGSEILTFTATDPSGESVSQTVNFTVAPVADIVADKATVVEDTATIIKVLDNDTFEGDDKVVSLDTNNGPANGTVSVNPDGSVTYTPNDNYHGTDSFTYIVTSGGVSESTTVSVDVTPVNDAPVAKDDTAITDEDTPVTIDVLPNDTDIDGEKLSIESASVPKEQGT
-945 VEIVDGKLVF
+945 VEVVDGKLVF

-962 GDAEITYTITDG
+962 GDAEITYTVTDG
-974 SLTDQ
+974 ALTDQ
-979 AKVAV
+979 ATVNV
-984 TVNPVN
+984 TVNAVN
-990 DAPTIKVDAVE
+990 DTPVVE
-1001 SITEDAVST
+1001 SSI
-1010 DTVVAT
+1010 
-1016 LEVADT
+1016 ADQT
-1022 DTPEEQLTV
+1022 
-1031 SLENNSNGYFAL
+1031 
-1043 VGDEVKLTQ
+1043 
-1052 AGVDAVNNDELNLKD
+1052 
-1067 LTISASVS
+1067 
-1075 DGVNPTVSDSDS
+1075 
-1087 LIVNR
+1087 
-1092 VNDAPTVD
+1092 
-1100 NVISDQVLAEDFT
+1100 LAEDFT
-1113 IYTIDLNDAF
+1113 PYTIDLNTAF
-1123 KDSDSALNFSVSGN
+1123 SDVDGDLTFSVSGN
-1137 NNVLVSIE
+1137 SNVNVSIE

-1158 GSEALTFTATDPS
+1158 GSEILTFTATDPS

-1216 KVVSLDTNN
+1216 KVVSLDSNN

-1255 YIVTSG
+1255 YFVTSG

-1303 TDIDGDKLSIDSASV
+1303 TDVDGDTLSIQSASV
-1318 PSDQGT
+1318 PEAQGK

-1338 NFHGD
+1338 NF
-1343 AEITYTVTDGALTDQ
+1343 
-1358 ATVNVTVNAVN
+1358 N
-1369 DTPMVESN
+1369 
-1377 IADQTL
+1377 
-1383 AEDFTPYSIDL
+1383 
-1394 NTAFSDVDNADGE
+1394 
-1407 LTFSVSGNSNIQ
+1407 
-1419 VAIVNGIA
+1419 
-1427 TFTPTAD
+1427 
-1434 WNGSENL
+1434 
-1441 TFTATDPSGESVSQT
+1441 
-1456 VNFTVAP
+1456 
-1463 VADIVADKATV
+1463 
-1474 VEDTPTIIK
+1474 
-1483 VLDNDTFE
+1483 
-1491 GDDKVVSLDTNNG
+1491 
-1504 PANGTVSVNPDGS
+1504 
-1517 VTYTPNDNF
+1517 
-1526 HGTDSFTY
+1526 
-1534 IVTSGGVSES
+1534 
-1544 TTVNVD
+1544 
-1550 VTPVNDAPVAKD
+1550 
-1562 DTAVTDE
+1562 
-1569 DTPVTIDV
+1569 
-1577 LPNDTDIDGDT
+1577 
-1588 LSIDSA
+1588 
-1594 SVPSDQGT
+1594 
-1602 VEIVDG
+1602 
-1608 KLVFTPAEN
+1608 
-1617 FHGDAEITYTITDGA
+1617 GDAEITYTITDGA

-1654 NLADQTLAED
+1654 SIADQTLAED

-1715 SETLTFTATD
+1715 SE
-1725 PSGES
+1725 
-1730 VSQTVNF
+1730 
-1737 TVAPVA
+1737 
-1743 DIESD
+1743 I
-1748 RATVVEDTPTIIK
+1748 
-1761 VLGNDTFEGDDKV
+1761 
-1774 VSLDTNNGPANGT
+1774 
-1787 VSVNPDGS
+1787 
-1795 VTYTPNDNY
+1795 
-1804 HGADSFTYIVT
+1804 
-1815 SGGVSESTTVN
+1815 
-1826 VDVTPVN
+1826 
-1833 DAPVAKDDTA
+1833 
-1843 VTDEDTPVTID
+1843 
-1854 VLPNDTDI
+1854 
-1862 DGDTLSID
+1862 
-1870 SASVPSDQGKVEII
+1870 
-1884 DGKLVFTPAE
+1884 
-1894 NFYGDAEI
+1894 
-1902 TYTITDGALT
+1902 
-1912 DQATV
+1912 
-1917 NVTVNAVN
+1917 
-1925 DTPVVESNLADQT
+1925 
-1938 LAEDFTPYSID
+1938 
-1949 LNTAFSDVDNADG
+1949 
-1962 ELTFSVSGNSNIQ
+1962 
-1975 VAIVNGIATFTPT
+1975 
-1988 ADWNGSEALTFTAT
+1988 
-2002 DPSGESVSQTV
+2002 
-2013 NFTVAP
+2013 
-2019 VADIVADNATVVE
+2019 
-2032 DTATIIKVLGNDTFE
+2032 
-2047 GDDKVVSLDTNH
+2047 
-2059 GPANGTVSVNPD
+2059 
-2071 GSVTYTPND
+2071 
-2080 NYHGTDS
+2080 
-2087 FTYIVT
+2087 
-2093 SGGVSESTTV
+2093 
-2103 NIDVTPVNDA
+2103 
-2113 PVATN
+2113 
-2118 DNAVTDEDTP
+2118 
-2128 VTIDVLPNDTDIDGD
+2128 
-2143 TLRID
+2143 
-2148 SASVP
+2148 
-2153 SDQGTVEIVDGKLV
+2153 
-2167 FTPAENFHGDA
+2167 
-2178 EITYTVTD
+2178 
-2186 GALTDQ
+2186 
-2192 ATVNVTVNAV
+2192 
-2202 NDTPVVESSIADQT
+2202 
-2216 LAEDFTPYSINL
+2216 
-2228 NTAFSDVDNVD
+2228 
-2239 GELTFSISGNS
+2239 
-2250 NIQVAIVNGIA
+2250 
-2261 TFTPTADWNGS
+2261 
-2272 EALTFTATD
+2272 
-2281 PSGESVSQ
+2281 
-2289 TVNFTVAPVAD
+2289 
-2300 IVADKATVVEDTP
+2300 
-2313 TIIKVLDNDTFEGD
+2313 
-2327 DKVVSLDTNNGP
+2327 
-2339 ANGTVSVNPDGSV
+2339 
-2352 TYTPNDN
+2352 
-2359 FHGTDSFTYI
+2359 
-2369 VTSGGVS
+2369 
-2376 ESTTVNVDVT
+2376 
-2386 PVNDAP
+2386 
-2392 VAKDDTA
+2392 
-2399 VTDEDTPVTIDVL
+2399 
-2412 PNDTDIDGDTLSID
+2412 
-2426 SASVPSDQGTVE
+2426 
-2438 IVDGKLVFTPAENF
+2438 
-2452 HGDAEITYT
+2452 
-2461 VTDGALTDQATVN
+2461 
-2474 VTVNAVN
+2474 
-2481 DTPVVESNIADQTL
+2481 
-2495 AEDFTPYTIDLN
+2495 
-2507 TAFSDVDNVDGE
+2507 
-2519 LTFSVSGNSN
+2519 
-2529 VNVSIENGIA
+2529 
-2539 TISPTA
+2539 
-2545 DWNGSEAL
+2545 
-2553 TFTAT
+2553 
-2558 DPGGESVSQTVNFAV
+2558 
-2573 APVADIVAD
+2573 
-2582 KATVVE
+2582 
-2588 DTPTIIKVLGN
+2588 
-2599 DTFEGNDKVVSL
+2599 
-2611 DTNNGPANGTVSVNP
+2611 
-2626 DGSVTYTPNDNY
+2626 
-2638 HGTDSFTYIVTSG
+2638 
-2651 GVSEST
+2651 
-2657 KVNVDVTPVND
+2657 
-2668 APVAKDDTAVT
+2668 
-2679 DEDTPVTIDVL
+2679 
-2690 PNDTDIDGDT
+2690 
-2700 LSIDSASVPSDQGTV
+2700 
-2715 EIVDGKLVFTPAEN
+2715 
-2729 FHGDAE
+2729 
-2735 ITYTVSDG
+2735 
-2743 ALTDQATVNVTV
+2743 
-2755 NAVNDTPVV
+2755 
-2764 ESNLAD
+2764 
-2770 QTLAEDFTPYTINLN
+2770 
-2785 TAFSDV
+2785 
-2791 DNVDGEL
+2791 
-2798 TFSVSG
+2798 
-2804 NSNVNVSIENGI
+2804 
-2816 ATISP
+2816 
-2821 TADWNGSETLTFMAT
+2821 
-2836 DPSGES
+2836 
-2842 VSQTVNFTVAPV
+2842 
-2854 ADIVADNAT
+2854 
-2863 VVEDT
+2863 
-2868 PTIINVLGNDTF
+2868 
-2880 EGSDKVVSLDTNNGP
+2880 
-2895 ANGTVS
+2895 
-2901 VNPDGSVTYTPN
+2901 
-2913 DNYHG
+2913 
-2918 TDSFTYIVTSG
+2918 
-2929 GVSESTTV
+2929 
-2937 NVDVTPVND
+2937 
-2946 APVATND
+2946 
-2953 NAVTDEDTPV
+2953 
-2963 TIDVLP
+2963 
-2969 NDTDI
+2969 
-2974 DGDTLSIQSAS
+2974 
-2985 VPEAQGKVEI
+2985 
-2995 VDGKLMFTP
+2995 
-3004 AENFNGDAEITYTVT
+3004 
-3019 DGSLTDQAT
+3019 
-3028 VNVTVNAVND
+3028 
-3038 APTIKV
+3038 
-3044 DAVESITEDA
+3044 
-3054 VSTDTVVATLEVADT
+3054 
-3069 DTPEEQLTVSLENN
+3069 
-3083 SNGYFALVGD
+3083 
-3093 EVKLTQAGVDA
+3093 
-3104 VNNDE
+3104 
-3109 LNLKGL
+3109 
-3115 TISASVSDGV
+3115 
-3125 NPTVSDS
+3125 
-3132 DSLIVNRVN
+3132 
-3141 DAPTVDNVISDQVLA
+3141 
-3156 EDFTIYT
+3156 
-3163 IDLNDAF
+3163 
-3170 KDSDSA
+3170 
-3176 LNFSVSGNNNVLVSI
+3176 
-3191 ENGIATI
+3191 
-3198 SPTAD
+3198 
-3203 WNGSEALTFTATD
+3203 LTFTATD

-3260 GDDKVVSLDTNNG
+3260 GD
-3273 PANGTVSVNP
+3273 
-3283 DGSVTYTPNDNYH
+3283 
-3296 GADSFTYI
+3296 
-3304 VTSGGVSESTTVNVD
+3304 
-3319 VTPVNDAPV
+3319 
-3328 AKDDTAVTDEDTP
+3328 
-3341 VTIDVLPN
+3341 
-3349 DTDIDGDTLSID
+3349 
-3361 SASVPSDQGKVEII
+3361 
-3375 DGKLVFTPAENFH
+3375 
-3388 GDAEITYTITDG
+3388 
-3400 ALTDQ
+3400 
-3405 ATVNVTV
+3405 
-3412 NAVNDTPVVE
+3412 
-3422 SNLADQALAEDFTP
+3422 
-3436 YSIDLNTAFSDVDN
+3436 
-3450 VDGDLS
+3450 
-3456 FSVSGNSNIQVAIV
+3456 
-3470 NGIATFTPTADW
+3470 
-3482 NGSEALT
+3482 
-3489 FTATDPSGESVSQ
+3489 
-3502 TVNFTVAPV
+3502 
-3511 ADIVADKATV
+3511 
-3521 VEDTP
+3521 
-3526 TIIKVLGNDTF
+3526 
-3537 EGNDKVVSL
+3537 DKVVSL

-3662 ENFHGDAEIT
+3662 ENFNGDAEIT

-3681 DQATVN
+3681 DQAKVN
-3687 VTVNAVNDTPVVE
+3687 VTVNAVNDAPTIKVDAVE
-3700 SNLADQTLA
+3700 SITEDAVNTDTVVATLEVADSDTPEDQLTVSLENNSNSYFVLVGDEVKLTQAGVDAVNNDELNLKDLTISASVSDSVNPTASDSDSLVVNRVNDAPTVDNVITDQVLS
-3709 EDFTPY
+3709 EDFDAY
-3715 SIDLNTAFSDVDNVD
+3715 KIDLNDAFKDSDSV
-3730 GDLSFSVSGN
+3730 LSFSVSGN
-3740 SNIQVAIVNGIA
+3740 SNVLVSIVNNGVA
-3752 TFTPTADWNGSET
+3752 TITPTADWNGKET
-3765 LTFTATDPSSES
+3765 ITFTAKDPSGES
-3777 VSQTVNFT
+3777 ISQTVNFT

-3792 VADKATVVED
+3792 VADSATVVED

-3813 TFEGDDKVVSLDTNN
+3813 TFEGDGKVVSLDTNH

-3834 VSVNPDGSITYTP
+3834 VSVNPDGSVTYTP

-3884 AKDDTVVTDEDTPVT
+3884 AKDDTATTQEDTAVT
-3899 IDVLPNDTDIDG
+3899 IDVLPNDTDVD
-3911 DTLSI
+3911 DDKLSI
-3916 QSASVP
+3916 ESASVP
-3922 EAQGT
+3922 KEQGT
-3927 VEIVDGKLVFTPA
+3927 VEVVDGKLVFTPA
-3940 ENFNGDVEI
+3940 ENFNGDAEI

-3955 GSLTDQATVNVT
+3955 GSLTDEATVNVT
-3967 VNAVNDAPVVES
+3967 VNAVNDTPAVES
-3979 NIADQTL
+3979 NLADQTL
-3986 AEDFTPYTINLNT
+3986 AEDFTPYTIDLNT

-4009 DLTFSVS
+4009 ELTFSVS
-4016 GNSNIQVAIV
+4016 GNSNVNVSIE
-4026 NGIATFTPTADWNG
+4026 NGIATISPTADWNG

-4050 PSSESVSQTVNF
+4050 PSGESVSQTVNF
-4062 TVAPVADIVA
+4062 TVSPVADIVA

-4091 TFEGDDKVVS
+4091 TFEGDNKVVS

-4116 PDGSI
+4116 PDGSV

-4137 IVTSGGVSESTKVNV
+4137 FVTSGGVSESTTVNV

-4178 DVLPNDTDIDG
+4178 DVLPNDTDVDG
-4189 DTLSI
+4189 HELSI
-4194 QSASVPEA
+4194 QSASVPSV
-4202 QGTVEIVDGKL
+4202 QGTVEIIDGKL
-4213 VFTPAENFHGDAE
+4213 VFTPAENFNGDTE
-4226 ITYTITDGSL
+4226 ITYTITDGAL

-4247 AVNDAPVV
+4247 AVNDTPVV
-4255 ESSIADQAL
+4255 ESSIADQTL
-4264 AEDFTPYSIDL
+4264 AEDFTPYTIDL

-4287 DLSFSVSGNS
+4287 ELTFSVSGNS
-4297 NIQVAIVNGIAT
+4297 NVNVSIENGIAT
-4309 FTPTADWNG
+4309 ISPTADWNG

-4333 VSQTVNFTVAPVAD
+4333 VSQTVNFTVSPVAD
-4347 IVADN
+4347 IVADK
-4352 ATVVEDTPTIIKVL
+4352 ATVVEDTATIIKVL
-4366 GNDTFE
+4366 DNDTFE
-4372 GDDKVVSLDSNHGPA
+4372 GDDKVVSLDTNNGPA

-4464 IDGDTLSID
+4464 IDGDTLSIQ
-4473 SASVPSDQGT
+4473 SASVPEAQGK

-4498 FHGDAEITYTV
+4498 FHGDAEITYTI

-4515 DQATV
+4515 DQAKVT
-4520 NVTVNAVNDTPVVES
+4520 VTVNPVNDAPTIKVDAVESITEDAVNTDTVVATLEVADTDTPEDQLTVSLENNSNGYFVLAGNEVKLTQAGVDAVNNDELNLKDLTISASVSDGVNPTASDSDSLVVNRVNDAPIVES
-4535 NIADQT
+4535 AVADQV
-4541 LAEDFT
+4541 LSEDFAT
-4547 PYTIDLNTAFS
+4547 YTIDLNDAFKDS
-4558 DVDNV
+4558 DSVL
-4563 DSELTFSVSGN
+4563 SFSVAGN
-4574 SNVNVSIENG
+4574 SNVLVSIENG
-4584 IATISP
+4584 IATIS
-4590 TADWNGSEALTFT
+4590 
-4603 ATDPGGESVSQT
+4603 
-4615 VNFAVAP
+4615 
-4622 VADIVADKATVVE
+4622 
-4635 DTPTIIK
+4635 
-4642 VLGNDTFEGDDKVV
+4642 
-4656 SLDSNHGPANG
+4656 
-4667 TVSVN
+4667 
-4672 PDGSVTYTPNDNYHG
+4672 
-4687 TDSFTYIVTSG
+4687 
-4698 GVSES
+4698 
-4703 TTVNVDVTPVNDAP
+4703 
-4717 VAKDDTAVTDEDTPV
+4717 
-4732 TIDVLP
+4732 
-4738 NDTDIDGDTLRID
+4738 
-4751 SASVPSDQGTVE
+4751 
-4763 IVDGKLVFT
+4763 
-4772 PAENFHGDAEITYTV
+4772 
-4787 TDGSL
+4787 
-4792 TDQATVNVTVN
+4792 
-4803 AVNDTPVVES
+4803 
-4813 NLADQTLA
+4813 
-4821 EDFTPYS
+4821 
-4828 IDLNTA
+4828 
-4834 FSDVDNVDGD
+4834 
-4844 LSLSVAGNSNIQVA
+4844 
-4858 IVNGIATFTP
+4858 P

-4905 ADKATVVEDTPT
+4905 ADKATVVEDTAT
-4917 IIKVLD
+4917 IIKVLG

-4928 GDDKVVSLD
+4928 GNDKVVSLD
-4937 TNHGPANGTVS
+4937 TNNGPANGTVS

-4971 IVTSGGVSEFT
+4971 IVTSGGVSEST

-5014 LPNDTDIDGD
+5014 LPNDTDVDGD
-5024 TLSIQSASVP
+5024 KLSIESASVP
-5034 EAQGTVEIVD
+5034 KEQGTVEVVD

-5050 PAENFHGDAEITYT
+5050 PAENFNGDAEITYIVT
-5064 VSDGA
+5064 DGQLTDEAKVVVTVNPVNDAPTIKVDAVESITEDAVSTDTVVATLTVRDTDTPEDQLTISLENNSNGYFVLVGNEVKLTQAGVDAVNNDELNLRDLTISASVSDGVNPTA
-5069 LTDQAT
+5069 SDSDSLVVNRVNDAPTVDNAITDQ
-5075 VNVTV
+5075 VL
-5080 NAVNDTPVVESNI
+5080 S
-5093 ADQTLAE
+5093 E
-5100 DFTPY
+5100 DFDAY
-5105 TIDLNTAFSDVDNVD
+5105 TIDLNEVFKDSDSSL
-5120 GELTFSVSGNSNVL
+5120 EFSVSGNNNIQI
-5134 VSIENGIATI
+5134 SIVNGVATI
-5144 SPTADWN
+5144 TPTADWN
-5151 GSETLTFTAT
+5151 GKETITFTAK
-5161 DPSGESVSQTVN
+5161 DPSGESISQTVN

-5195 IIKVLDNDTFE
+5195 IVKVLGNDTFE

-5220 ANGTVSV
+5220 ANGTVAV
-5227 NSDGSVTYTPNDN
+5227 NPDGSVTYTPNDN

-5259 TIVNVDVTPVNDK
+5259 TIVKVDVTPVNDK

-5296 PLGRG
+5296 PLGDG
-5301 DSQDHIADVEDDL
+5301 DSQDHIADIEDDL
-5314 KGNDLHVRITEL
+5314 NSNDLHVRITEL

-5394 GGPSHSRTEHLA
+5394 GGPSHSRTEHLV
-5406 NGASITISSDSGE
+5406 NGSSITISSDSDE

-5489 NVQQTQ
+5489 NVQQIQ

-5517 KDLALPEGSVIT
+5517 KELALPEASVIT

-5555 GYVAVDSENGVSDPS
+5555 GYVAVDSESGVSDPS
-5570 TVNIVNEMLDGNI
+5570 TVNIVNEMLDGNV

-5592 VGDSVTEGDNVTF
+5592 VGDSVTEGDNVMF
-5605 SVVLNETTST
+5605 SVVLDEVTST

-5622 MLAQGSSVDKNDVN
+5622 MLSQGSSVDKNDVN

-5693 LDNDSTK
+5693 LDNDSSE

-5716 FTVLFSNPVQEAV
+5716 FTVLLSNPVQEAV

-5766 MAPNGDVTIPP
+5766 IAPNGDVTIPP

-5889 SAALDLLTVTD
+5889 SAALDLLTLTD

-6055 ISGGDSAGDKPNDDV
+6055 ISDGDSAGDKPNDDV

-6083 AVIGTVVAEDHD
+6083 SIIGTVVAEDHD

-6105 GSSTNGIFDIDPTSG
+6105 GSTTNGIFDIDPTSG

-6165 ESSPSVVEMNEDTQV
+6165 ESSPSAVEMSEDTQV

-6188 ISDVDSDV
+6188 ISDVDSNV
-6196 SDLSVQI
+6196 SELSVQI
-6203 TTLPSDGSLEYR
+6203 TTLPSDGSLEYK

-6232 SLFEENGV
+6232 SLFDENSV
-6240 CFVPELN
+6240 RFVPELN

-6268 IGFKPTDGQSSGQE
+6268 IGFKPTDGQSTGQE
-6282 STLTIDVNPVADKP
+6282 STLTIDVNPIADKP

-6302 PLNSLPQQEFNVT
+6302 HENSLPQQEFNVT
-6315 TWSNVQVGSSDG
+6315 TWSNVQVGSSNG
-6327 MGVNGETLISA
+6327 MGVNGETLIAA
-6338 INALNEADGTR
+6338 INALDAADGTQ
-6349 LSWANVEDL
+6349 LSWSNVEDL

-6508 KASLNDTDGSES
+6508 KTSLNDKDGSES

-6556 LDALTV
+6556 LDTLTV

-6576 TATSTESSNGDSAES
+6576 TATSTERANGDSAES

-6603 PTETESDL
+6603 PTETESDI
-6611 GETIEDNTL
+6611 GKTNEDNSL
-6620 QGNVLLNDSDGD
+6620 QGNVLRNDSDDD
-6632 NILMV
+6632 NLLMV
-6637 DHLTIDGADYEV
+6637 DHITINGTDYAV
-6649 GESVS
+6649 GENVS
-6654 LTSGTLLVNRDGS
+6654 LTSGTLLVNQDGS
-6667 YIFEPAEHWSGDV
+6667 YVFEPTEHWSGDV
-6680 PLISYTTNTGVT
+6680 PLINYTTNTGAT
-6692 NTLDINVVAIADAP
+6692 NTLDINVVAVADAP
-6706 TITINV
+6706 AITINV
-6712 GDLVKR
+6712 GELVKR
-6718 DAIDPNHHLA
+6718 DAVDPNHNLA
-6728 TSAINNTNTE
+6728 TSAIDKTPTE
-6738 NEAVA
+6738 NELVA
-6743 ANLGLDNAVPKINT
+6743 ADLGLDDVVQKN
-6757 HAGVVLGVNTDL
+6757 HSYAGVMLGDNNDR

-6774 LFVGTDFNDVFYGG
+6774 LFVGTDYNDTFYGG
-6788 GGDDVFVGGGNND
+6788 GGDDVFIGGGNND
-6801 TFYGD
+6801 SFYGD
-6806 DATSLTLHDGKD
+6806 DASTITDYDGQD
-6818 TVYLTGNFDDYK
+6818 TVYLTGNFSDYK
-6830 MTFKDDHGGKVP
+6830 MTFKDDHGGQVP
-6842 YWILLDSRSIDSVND
+6842 YWILLDNRSIDSVND

-6870 IERVVFA
+6870 IERIVFA
-6877 DKIVDLKPDGT
+6877 DKVVELKPDGT
-6888 YEVLQDRWISVD
+6888 YEVLQERWIPVD
-6900 VDVDLVDV
+6900 INVDLVDA
-6908 DGSEDL
+6908 DGSESL
-6914 AQTALV
+6914 AQTV
-6920 QDLPDGVDVYVD
+6920 FVEGLPDGVELYID
-6932 GLAIK
+6932 GHAVN
-6937 QDSNGDY
+6937 QDANGNY
-6944 PVTLGTDGKLSL
+6944 LVTLDANGKLSL

-6975 ATSVEGSNNDAAS
+6975 ATSVEEANNDAAS

-7016 DHGII
+7016 DHDII

-7068 AVNQGEKPGTV
+7068 AANQGEKPGTV

-7096 DLSSLT
+7096 DLSSPT
-7102 ARKEFVEEL
+7102 ARDEFVKEL
-7111 NRVIDDEGSGGTNY
+7111 NSAIGDEGDGGTNY
-7125 EAGLQSAV
+7125 EAGLQSVV

-7157 RATYLYGVAPSEFS
+7157 RATHLYHLAPNEFS
-7171 KVILDVDNSGKL
+7171 KVILDVDDSGKL
-7183 VTLQDIASKN
+7183 VTLQDIVSN
-7193 NYSYGQTVTYKGDV
+7193 SSYSYGQTVTYKGDV
-7207 VIDSYGKVYSPLTG
+7207 VIDSYGQVYSPLTG
-7221 RILGDIDRYYGSIR
+7221 RTLGDIDRYNGSIR
-7235 YYDEGNSSTQAQHM
+7235 YYDEGGSSTQAQHM
-7249 YQVLAALSSIEAI
+7249 YQVLAALSSVESI

-7268 DEHTLKQ
+7268 DEQTLKQ

-7309 QGGEGNDILLG
+7309 QGGEGDDILLG

-7341 QTGQDVSTV
+7341 QTGQDVSTI

-7356 EYVRNNLEEFNQTH
+7356 EYVKNNLEEFNQSH
-7370 QGDKSDNLYGGAGDD
+7370 QGDKSDNLSGGAGND
-7385 LLFGHGG
+7385 LLFGQGG

-7410 SDTLTGSE
+7410 NDILTGDE
-7418 GADIFKWSEVTNDV
+7418 GSDIFKWSEVTNEV
-7432 DTVTDFNKNEDAV
+7432 DTVTDFNKDEDTL

-7490 NLSITKGSST
+7490 NLSITKGGST

>member
-225 FSYDIIDNDGGV
+225 FSYDIIDDDGGV

-264 DSQVVIDVL
+264 DSLVVIDVL

-319 SYTITDGELEDEAQ
+319 SYTISDGELEDEAQ

-356 DSSVTVDVLPNDTD
+356 DSSVTIDVLPNDTD
-370 IDGDTLSIQSAS
+370 IDGDKLSIESAS

-395 KLVFTPAENFH
+395 KLVF
-406 GDAEITYTV
+406 I
-415 TDGALTDQATV
+415 
-426 NVTVNAVND
+426 
-435 TPVVESNLADQ
+435 
-446 TLAEDFTPY
+446 
-455 SIDLNTAFS
+455 
-464 DVDNADGE
+464 
-472 LTFSVSGNSNIQV
+472 
-485 AIVNGIATFTP
+485 
-496 TADWNGSEALTFTA
+496 
-510 TDPSGES
+510 
-517 VSQTVNFTVAP
+517 
-528 VADIVA
+528 
-534 DNATVVEDTAT
+534 
-545 IIKVLGNDTFEGDDK
+545 
-560 VVSLDT
+560 
-566 NHGPANGTVSVNPD
+566 
-580 GSVTYTPNDNYHGTD
+580 
-595 SFTYIV
+595 
-601 TSGGVSESTTVNI
+601 
-614 DVTPVNDAPV
+614 
-624 ATNDNAVTD
+624 
-633 EDTPVTIDVLPNDT
+633 
-647 DIDGDTLRIDSASVP
+647 
-662 SDQGTVEIVDGKL
+662 
-675 VFTPAENFHGDAEIT
+675 
-690 YTVTDGSLT
+690 
-699 DQATV
+699 
-704 NVTVNAVNDT
+704 
-714 PVVES
+714 
-719 SIADQTLAEDF
+719 
-730 TPYSIDLNT
+730 
-739 AFSDVDNADGE
+739 
-750 LTFSVSGNSN
+750 
-760 IQVAIVNGIATF
+760 
-772 TPTADWNGSETLTF
+772 
-786 TATDPSGES
+786 
-795 VSQTVNFTVAPVADI
+795 
-810 ESDRATVV
+810 
-818 EDTPTIIKVL
+818 
-828 GNDTFE
+828 
-834 GDDKAVSL
+834 
-842 DSNNG
+842 
-847 PANGTVSV
+847 
-855 NPDGSVTYT
+855 
-864 PNDNFHGTDSFTY
+864 
-877 IVTSG
+877 
-882 GVSESTTVNV
+882 
-892 DVTPVNDAPVAK
+892 
-904 DDTAVTDE
+904 
-912 DTPVTIDVL
+912 
-921 PNDTDIDGD
+921 
-930 TLSIQSASVPETQGT
+930 
-945 VEIVDGKLVF
+945 
-955 TPAENFN
+955 
-962 GDAEITYTITDG
+962 
-974 SLTDQ
+974 
-979 AKVAV
+979 
-984 TVNPVN
+984 
-990 DAPTIKVDAVE
+990 
-1001 SITEDAVST
+1001 
-1010 DTVVAT
+1010 
-1016 LEVADT
+1016 
-1022 DTPEEQLTV
+1022 
-1031 SLENNSNGYFAL
+1031 
-1043 VGDEVKLTQ
+1043 
-1052 AGVDAVNNDELNLKD
+1052 
-1067 LTISASVS
+1067 
-1075 DGVNPTVSDSDS
+1075 
-1087 LIVNR
+1087 
-1092 VNDAPTVD
+1092 
-1100 NVISDQVLAEDFT
+1100 
-1113 IYTIDLNDAF
+1113 
-1123 KDSDSALNFSVSGN
+1123 
-1137 NNVLVSIE
+1137 
-1145 NGIATISPTADWN
+1145 
-1158 GSEALTFTATDPS
+1158 
-1171 GESVSQTVNFT
+1171 
-1182 VAPVADIVAD
+1182 
-1192 KATVVEDTPTII
+1192 
-1204 KVLGNDTFEGDD
+1204 
-1216 KVVSLDTNN
+1216 
-1225 GPANGTVSVNPDGSV
+1225 
-1240 TYTPNDN
+1240 
-1247 FHGTDSFT
+1247 
-1255 YIVTSG
+1255 
-1261 GVSESTTV
+1261 
-1269 NVDVTPVNDA
+1269 
-1279 PVAKDDTAVTDE
+1279 
-1291 DTPVTI
+1291 
-1297 DVLPND
+1297 
-1303 TDIDGDKLSIDSASV
+1303 
-1318 PSDQGT
+1318 
-1324 VEIVDGKLVFTPAE
+1324 
-1338 NFHGD
+1338 
-1343 AEITYTVTDGALTDQ
+1343 
-1358 ATVNVTVNAVN
+1358 
-1369 DTPMVESN
+1369 
-1377 IADQTL
+1377 
-1383 AEDFTPYSIDL
+1383 
-1394 NTAFSDVDNADGE
+1394 
-1407 LTFSVSGNSNIQ
+1407 
-1419 VAIVNGIA
+1419 
-1427 TFTPTAD
+1427 
-1434 WNGSENL
+1434 
-1441 TFTATDPSGESVSQT
+1441 
-1456 VNFTVAP
+1456 
-1463 VADIVADKATV
+1463 
-1474 VEDTPTIIK
+1474 
-1483 VLDNDTFE
+1483 
-1491 GDDKVVSLDTNNG
+1491 
-1504 PANGTVSVNPDGS
+1504 
-1517 VTYTPNDNF
+1517 
-1526 HGTDSFTY
+1526 
-1534 IVTSGGVSES
+1534 
-1544 TTVNVD
+1544 
-1550 VTPVNDAPVAKD
+1550 
-1562 DTAVTDE
+1562 
-1569 DTPVTIDV
+1569 
-1577 LPNDTDIDGDT
+1577 
-1588 LSIDSA
+1588 
-1594 SVPSDQGT
+1594 
-1602 VEIVDG
+1602 
-1608 KLVFTPAEN
+1608 
-1617 FHGDAEITYTITDGA
+1617 
-1632 LTDQATVNVTV
+1632 
-1643 NAVNDTPVVES
+1643 
-1654 NLADQTLAED
+1654 
-1664 FTPYSIDLNTAFS
+1664 
-1677 DVDNV
+1677 
-1682 DGELTFSVSG
+1682 
-1692 NSNIQVAIVNGIAT
+1692 
-1706 FTPTADWNG
+1706 
-1715 SETLTFTATD
+1715 
-1725 PSGES
+1725 
-1730 VSQTVNF
+1730 
-1737 TVAPVA
+1737 
-1743 DIESD
+1743 
-1748 RATVVEDTPTIIK
+1748 
-1761 VLGNDTFEGDDKV
+1761 
-1774 VSLDTNNGPANGT
+1774 
-1787 VSVNPDGS
+1787 
-1795 VTYTPNDNY
+1795 
-1804 HGADSFTYIVT
+1804 
-1815 SGGVSESTTVN
+1815 
-1826 VDVTPVN
+1826 
-1833 DAPVAKDDTA
+1833 
-1843 VTDEDTPVTID
+1843 
-1854 VLPNDTDI
+1854 
-1862 DGDTLSID
+1862 
-1870 SASVPSDQGKVEII
+1870 
-1884 DGKLVFTPAE
+1884 
-1894 NFYGDAEI
+1894 
-1902 TYTITDGALT
+1902 
-1912 DQATV
+1912 
-1917 NVTVNAVN
+1917 
-1925 DTPVVESNLADQT
+1925 
-1938 LAEDFTPYSID
+1938 
-1949 LNTAFSDVDNADG
+1949 
-1962 ELTFSVSGNSNIQ
+1962 
-1975 VAIVNGIATFTPT
+1975 
-1988 ADWNGSEALTFTAT
+1988 
-2002 DPSGESVSQTV
+2002 
-2013 NFTVAP
+2013 
-2019 VADIVADNATVVE
+2019 
-2032 DTATIIKVLGNDTFE
+2032 
-2047 GDDKVVSLDTNH
+2047 
-2059 GPANGTVSVNPD
+2059 
-2071 GSVTYTPND
+2071 
-2080 NYHGTDS
+2080 
-2087 FTYIVT
+2087 
-2093 SGGVSESTTV
+2093 
-2103 NIDVTPVNDA
+2103 
-2113 PVATN
+2113 
-2118 DNAVTDEDTP
+2118 
-2128 VTIDVLPNDTDIDGD
+2128 
-2143 TLRID
+2143 
-2148 SASVP
+2148 
-2153 SDQGTVEIVDGKLV
+2153 
-2167 FTPAENFHGDA
+2167 PAENFHGDA

-2239 GELTFSISGNS
+2239 GELTFSVSGNS

-2261 TFTPTADWNGS
+2261 TFTPTADWSGS

-2392 VAKDDTA
+2392 VATNDNA

-2412 PNDTDIDGDTLSID
+2412 PNDTDIDGDTLSIESASVPETQGTVEIVDGKLVFTPAENFHGDAEITYTVTDGALTDQATVNVTVNAVNDTPVVESSIADQALAEDFTPYSIDLNTAFSDVDNVDGELTFSVSGNSNVLVSIENGIATISPTADWNGSEALTFTAADPSGESVSQTVNFTVAPVADIVADKATVVEDTPTIIKVLGNDTFEGDDKVVSLDTNNGPANGTVSVNPDGSVTYTPNDNYHGTDSFTYIVTSGGVSEFTTVNVDVTPVNDAPVANDDAATTQEDTAVTIDVLPNDTDIDGDKLSID

-2495 AEDFTPYTIDLN
+2495 AEDFTPYSIDLN

-2519 LTFSVSGNSN
+2519 LSFSVSGNSN
-2529 VNVSIENGIA
+2529 IQVAIVNGIA
-2539 TISPTA
+2539 T
-2545 DWNGSEAL
+2545 
-2553 TFTAT
+2553 FT
-2558 DPGGESVSQTVNFAV
+2558 
-2573 APVADIVAD
+2573 
-2582 KATVVE
+2582 
-2588 DTPTIIKVLGN
+2588 
-2599 DTFEGNDKVVSL
+2599 
-2611 DTNNGPANGTVSVNP
+2611 
-2626 DGSVTYTPNDNY
+2626 
-2638 HGTDSFTYIVTSG
+2638 
-2651 GVSEST
+2651 
-2657 KVNVDVTPVND
+2657 
-2668 APVAKDDTAVT
+2668 
-2679 DEDTPVTIDVL
+2679 
-2690 PNDTDIDGDT
+2690 
-2700 LSIDSASVPSDQGTV
+2700 
-2715 EIVDGKLVFTPAEN
+2715 
-2729 FHGDAE
+2729 
-2735 ITYTVSDG
+2735 
-2743 ALTDQATVNVTV
+2743 
-2755 NAVNDTPVV
+2755 
-2764 ESNLAD
+2764 
-2770 QTLAEDFTPYTINLN
+2770 
-2785 TAFSDV
+2785 
-2791 DNVDGEL
+2791 
-2798 TFSVSG
+2798 
-2804 NSNVNVSIENGI
+2804 
-2816 ATISP
+2816 
-2821 TADWNGSETLTFMAT
+2821 
-2836 DPSGES
+2836 
-2842 VSQTVNFTVAPV
+2842 
-2854 ADIVADNAT
+2854 
-2863 VVEDT
+2863 
-2868 PTIINVLGNDTF
+2868 
-2880 EGSDKVVSLDTNNGP
+2880 
-2895 ANGTVS
+2895 
-2901 VNPDGSVTYTPN
+2901 
-2913 DNYHG
+2913 
-2918 TDSFTYIVTSG
+2918 
-2929 GVSESTTV
+2929 
-2937 NVDVTPVND
+2937 
-2946 APVATND
+2946 
-2953 NAVTDEDTPV
+2953 
-2963 TIDVLP
+2963 
-2969 NDTDI
+2969 
-2974 DGDTLSIQSAS
+2974 
-2985 VPEAQGKVEI
+2985 
-2995 VDGKLMFTP
+2995 
-3004 AENFNGDAEITYTVT
+3004 
-3019 DGSLTDQAT
+3019 
-3028 VNVTVNAVND
+3028 
-3038 APTIKV
+3038 
-3044 DAVESITEDA
+3044 
-3054 VSTDTVVATLEVADT
+3054 
-3069 DTPEEQLTVSLENN
+3069 
-3083 SNGYFALVGD
+3083 
-3093 EVKLTQAGVDA
+3093 
-3104 VNNDE
+3104 
-3109 LNLKGL
+3109 
-3115 TISASVSDGV
+3115 
-3125 NPTVSDS
+3125 
-3132 DSLIVNRVN
+3132 
-3141 DAPTVDNVISDQVLA
+3141 
-3156 EDFTIYT
+3156 
-3163 IDLNDAF
+3163 
-3170 KDSDSA
+3170 
-3176 LNFSVSGNNNVLVSI
+3176 
-3191 ENGIATI
+3191 
-3198 SPTAD
+3198 PTAD

-3296 GADSFTYI
+3296 GTDSFTYIVTSGGVSESTTVNVDVTPVNDAPVAKDDTAVTDEDTPVTIDVLPNDTDIDGDTLSIQSASVPETQGTVEIVDGKLVFTPAEDFHGDAEITYTVTDGALTDQAKVAVTVNPVNDAPTIKVDAVESITEDAVSTDTVVATLEVADTDTPEEQLTVSLENNSNGYFALVGDEVKLTQAGVDAVSNDELNLKDLTISASVSDGVNPTVSDSDSLIVNRVNDAPTVDNVISDQVLAEDFTIYTIDLNDAFKDSDSALNFSVSGNSNVLVSIENGIATISPTADWNGSEALTFTATDPSGESVSQTVNFTVAPVADVVADKATVVEDTATIIKVLGNDTFEGDDKVVSLDTNNGPANGTVSVNPDGSVTYTPNDNFHGADSFTYI

-3388 GDAEITYTITDG
+3388 GDAEIIYTVTDG

-3422 SNLADQALAEDFTP
+3422 SNLADQTLAEDFTP

-3450 VDGDLS
+3450 VDGELS

-3502 TVNFTVAPV
+3502 TVNFIVAPV
-3511 ADIVADKATV
+3511 ADIESDRATV
-3521 VEDTP
+3521 VEDTS

-3537 EGNDKVVSL
+3537 EGDDKVVSL
-3546 DTNNGPANGT
+3546 DSNNGPANGT

-3569 NDNYH
+3569 NDN
-3574 GTDSFTYIVTSGGVS
+3574 F
-3589 ESTTVNVDV
+3589 
-3598 TPVNDAPVA
+3598 
-3607 TNDNAVT
+3607 
-3614 DEDTPVTIDVLP
+3614 
-3626 NDTDIDGDTLRIDSA
+3626 
-3641 SVPSDQGTV
+3641 
-3650 EIVDGKLVFTPA
+3650 
-3662 ENFHGDAEIT
+3662 
-3672 YTVTDGSLT
+3672 
-3681 DQATVN
+3681 
-3687 VTVNAVNDTPVVE
+3687 
-3700 SNLADQTLA
+3700 
-3709 EDFTPY
+3709 
-3715 SIDLNTAFSDVDNVD
+3715 
-3730 GDLSFSVSGN
+3730 
-3740 SNIQVAIVNGIA
+3740 
-3752 TFTPTADWNGSET
+3752 
-3765 LTFTATDPSSES
+3765 
-3777 VSQTVNFT
+3777 
-3785 VAPVADI
+3785 
-3792 VADKATVVED
+3792 
-3802 TPTIIKVLGND
+3802 
-3813 TFEGDDKVVSLDTNN
+3813 
-3828 GPANGT
+3828 
-3834 VSVNPDGSITYTP
+3834 
-3847 NDNYHGTDS
+3847 
-3856 FTYIVTSGGVSESTT
+3856 
-3871 VNVDVTPVNDAPV
+3871 
-3884 AKDDTVVTDEDTPVT
+3884 
-3899 IDVLPNDTDIDG
+3899 
-3911 DTLSI
+3911 
-3916 QSASVP
+3916 
-3922 EAQGT
+3922 
-3927 VEIVDGKLVFTPA
+3927 
-3940 ENFNGDVEI
+3940 
-3949 TYTVTD
+3949 
-3955 GSLTDQATVNVT
+3955 
-3967 VNAVNDAPVVES
+3967 
-3979 NIADQTL
+3979 
-3986 AEDFTPYTINLNT
+3986 
-3999 AFSDVDNVDG
+3999 
-4009 DLTFSVS
+4009 
-4016 GNSNIQVAIV
+4016 
-4026 NGIATFTPTADWNG
+4026 
-4040 SETLTFTATD
+4040 
-4050 PSSESVSQTVNF
+4050 
-4062 TVAPVADIVA
+4062 
-4072 DKATVVED
+4072 
-4080 TPTII
+4080 
-4085 KVLGND
+4085 
-4091 TFEGDDKVVS
+4091 
-4101 LDTNNGPANGTVSVN
+4101 
-4116 PDGSI
+4116 
-4121 TYTPNDNYH
+4121 
-4130 GTDSFTY
+4130 
-4137 IVTSGGVSESTKVNV
+4137 
-4152 DVTPVNDAPVAK
+4152 
-4164 DDTAVTDEDTPVTI
+4164 
-4178 DVLPNDTDIDG
+4178 
-4189 DTLSI
+4189 
-4194 QSASVPEA
+4194 
-4202 QGTVEIVDGKL
+4202 
-4213 VFTPAENFHGDAE
+4213 
-4226 ITYTITDGSL
+4226 
-4236 TDQATVNVTVN
+4236 
-4247 AVNDAPVV
+4247 
-4255 ESSIADQAL
+4255 
-4264 AEDFTPYSIDL
+4264 
-4275 NTAFSDVDNVDG
+4275 
-4287 DLSFSVSGNS
+4287 
-4297 NIQVAIVNGIAT
+4297 
-4309 FTPTADWNG
+4309 
-4318 SEALT
+4318 
-4323 FTATDPSGES
+4323 
-4333 VSQTVNFTVAPVAD
+4333 
-4347 IVADN
+4347 
-4352 ATVVEDTPTIIKVL
+4352 
-4366 GNDTFE
+4366 
-4372 GDDKVVSLDSNHGPA
+4372 
-4387 NGTVSVN
+4387 
-4394 PDGSVTYTP
+4394 
-4403 NDNYHGTDSFTYI
+4403 
-4416 VTSGGVSESTTVN
+4416 
-4429 VDVTPVNDAPV
+4429 
-4440 AKDDTAVTDED
+4440 
-4451 TPVTIDVLPNDTD
+4451 
-4464 IDGDTLSID
+4464 
-4473 SASVPSDQGT
+4473 
-4483 VEIVDGKLVF
+4483 
-4493 TPAEN
+4493 
-4498 FHGDAEITYTV
+4498 
-4509 TDGALT
+4509 
-4515 DQATV
+4515 
-4520 NVTVNAVNDTPVVES
+4520 
-4535 NIADQT
+4535 
-4541 LAEDFT
+4541 
-4547 PYTIDLNTAFS
+4547 
-4558 DVDNV
+4558 
-4563 DSELTFSVSGN
+4563 
-4574 SNVNVSIENG
+4574 
-4584 IATISP
+4584 
-4590 TADWNGSEALTFT
+4590 
-4603 ATDPGGESVSQT
+4603 
-4615 VNFAVAP
+4615 
-4622 VADIVADKATVVE
+4622 
-4635 DTPTIIK
+4635 
-4642 VLGNDTFEGDDKVV
+4642 
-4656 SLDSNHGPANG
+4656 
-4667 TVSVN
+4667 
-4672 PDGSVTYTPNDNYHG
+4672 
-4687 TDSFTYIVTSG
+4687 
-4698 GVSES
+4698 
-4703 TTVNVDVTPVNDAP
+4703 
-4717 VAKDDTAVTDEDTPV
+4717 
-4732 TIDVLP
+4732 
-4738 NDTDIDGDTLRID
+4738 
-4751 SASVPSDQGTVE
+4751 
-4763 IVDGKLVFT
+4763 
-4772 PAENFHGDAEITYTV
+4772 
-4787 TDGSL
+4787 
-4792 TDQATVNVTVN
+4792 
-4803 AVNDTPVVES
+4803 
-4813 NLADQTLA
+4813 
-4821 EDFTPYS
+4821 
-4828 IDLNTA
+4828 
-4834 FSDVDNVDGD
+4834 
-4844 LSLSVAGNSNIQVA
+4844 
-4858 IVNGIATFTP
+4858 
-4868 TADWNGSE
+4868 
-4876 ALTFTAT
+4876 
-4883 DPSGES
+4883 
-4889 VSQTV
+4889 
-4894 NFTVA
+4894 
-4899 PVADIV
+4899 
-4905 ADKATVVEDTPT
+4905 
-4917 IIKVLD
+4917 
-4923 NDTFE
+4923 
-4928 GDDKVVSLD
+4928 
-4937 TNHGPANGTVS
+4937 
-4948 VNPDGSVTYTPN
+4948 
-4960 DNYHGADSFTY
+4960 
-4971 IVTSGGVSEFT
+4971 
-4982 TVNVDVTP
+4982 
-4990 VNDAPVATNDNAVT
+4990 
-5004 DEDTPVTIDV
+5004 
-5014 LPNDTDIDGD
+5014 
-5024 TLSIQSASVP
+5024 
-5034 EAQGTVEIVD
+5034 
-5044 GKLVFT
+5044 
-5050 PAENFHGDAEITYT
+5050 
-5064 VSDGA
+5064 
-5069 LTDQAT
+5069 
-5075 VNVTV
+5075 
-5080 NAVNDTPVVESNI
+5080 
-5093 ADQTLAE
+5093 
-5100 DFTPY
+5100 
-5105 TIDLNTAFSDVDNVD
+5105 
-5120 GELTFSVSGNSNVL
+5120 
-5134 VSIENGIATI
+5134 
-5144 SPTADWN
+5144 
-5151 GSETLTFTAT
+5151 
-5161 DPSGESVSQTVN
+5161 
-5173 FTVAPVA
+5173 
-5180 DIVADKATVVEDTPT
+5180 
-5195 IIKVLDNDTFE
+5195 
-5206 GDDKVVSLDTNNGP
+5206 
-5220 ANGTVSV
+5220 
-5227 NSDGSVTYTPNDN
+5227 
-5240 YHGADSFTYIVT
+5240 HGADSFTYIVT

-5296 PLGRG
+5296 PLGHG

-5592 VGDSVTEGDNVTF
+5592 VDDSVIEGDNVTF

-5716 FTVLFSNPVQEAV
+5716 FTVLLSNPVQEAV

-5766 MAPNGDVTIPP
+5766 IAPNGDVTIPP

-6240 CFVPELN
+6240 RFVPELN

-6920 QDLPDGVDVYVD
+6920 QDLPDDVDVYVD
-6932 GLAIK
+6932 GVAIK

-7016 DHGII
+7016 DHDII

-7035 YNIAFVLDTSGSMG
+7035 YNIAFVLDTSWSMG

-7157 RATYLYGVAPSEFS
+7157 RATYLDGVAPSEFS

-7235 YYDEGNSSTQAQHM
+7235 YYDEVNSSTQAQHM

-7432 DTVTDFNKNEDAV
+7432 DTVTDFNKNEDAL

-7460 ELLNDLQS
+7460 ELLNDLRS

>member
-80 AIDEELAP
+80 AIDEKLAP

-534 DNATVVEDTAT
+534 DKATVVEDTPT

-566 NHGPANGTVSVNPD
+566 NNGPANGTVSVNPD

-601 TSGGVSESTTVNI
+601 TSGGVSESTTVNV

-647 DIDGDTLRIDSASVP
+647 DIDGDTLSIQSASVP
-662 SDQGTVEIVDGKL
+662 EAQGTVEIVDGKL

-739 AFSDVDNADGE
+739 AFSDVDNVDGELSFSVSGNNNVLVSIENGIATISPTADWNGSEALTFTATDPSGESVSQTVNFTVAPVADIVADKATVVEDTPTIIKVLDNDTFEGDDKVVSLDTNNGPANGTVSVNPDGSVTYTPNDNYHGTDSFTYIVTSSGVSESTTVNVDVTPVNDAPVANDDTAVTDEDTPVTIDVLPNDTDIDGDTLSIQSASVPEAQGTVEIVDGKLVFTPAENFHGDAEITYTVTDGSLTDQATVNVTVNAVNDTPVVESNLADQTLAEDFTPYSIDLNTAFSDVDNVDGE

-772 TPTADWNGSETLTF
+772 TPTADWNGSEALTF

-810 ESDRATVV
+810 VADNATVVEDTPTIIKVLGNDTFEGDDKVVSLDSNNGPANGTVSVNPDGSVTYTPNDNYHGTDSFTYIVTSGGVSESTTVNVDVTPVNDAPVATNDTAMTDEDTPVTIDVLPNDTDIDGDTLSIQSASVPEAQGKVEIVDGKLVFTPAENFHGDAEITYTVTDGALTDQATVNVTVNAVNDTPVVESSIADQALAEDFTPYSIDLNTAFSDVDNVDGELTFSVSGNSNIQVAIVNGIATFTPTADWNGSEALTFTATDPSGESVSQTVNFTVAPVADIVADKATVV

-1145 NGIATISPTADWN
+1145 NGIANISPTADWN

-1247 FHGTDSFT
+1247 YHGTDSFT

-1269 NVDVTPVNDA
+1269 NIDVTPVNDA
-1279 PVAKDDTAVTDE
+1279 PVATNDNAVTDE

-1463 VADIVADKATV
+1463 VADIVAD
-1474 VEDTPTIIK
+1474 
-1483 VLDNDTFE
+1483 N
-1491 GDDKVVSLDTNNG
+1491 
-1504 PANGTVSVNPDGS
+1504 
-1517 VTYTPNDNF
+1517 
-1526 HGTDSFTY
+1526 
-1534 IVTSGGVSES
+1534 
-1544 TTVNVD
+1544 
-1550 VTPVNDAPVAKD
+1550 
-1562 DTAVTDE
+1562 
-1569 DTPVTIDV
+1569 
-1577 LPNDTDIDGDT
+1577 
-1588 LSIDSA
+1588 
-1594 SVPSDQGT
+1594 
-1602 VEIVDG
+1602 
-1608 KLVFTPAEN
+1608 
-1617 FHGDAEITYTITDGA
+1617 
-1632 LTDQATVNVTV
+1632 
-1643 NAVNDTPVVES
+1643 
-1654 NLADQTLAED
+1654 
-1664 FTPYSIDLNTAFS
+1664 
-1677 DVDNV
+1677 
-1682 DGELTFSVSG
+1682 
-1692 NSNIQVAIVNGIAT
+1692 
-1706 FTPTADWNG
+1706 
-1715 SETLTFTATD
+1715 
-1725 PSGES
+1725 
-1730 VSQTVNF
+1730 
-1737 TVAPVA
+1737 
-1743 DIESD
+1743 
-1748 RATVVEDTPTIIK
+1748 ATVVEDTPTIIK

-1774 VSLDTNNGPANGT
+1774 VSLDTNN
-1787 VSVNPDGS
+1787 D
-1795 VTYTPNDNY
+1795 
-1804 HGADSFTYIVT
+1804 
-1815 SGGVSESTTVN
+1815 
-1826 VDVTPVN
+1826 
-1833 DAPVAKDDTA
+1833 
-1843 VTDEDTPVTID
+1843 
-1854 VLPNDTDI
+1854 
-1862 DGDTLSID
+1862 
-1870 SASVPSDQGKVEII
+1870 
-1884 DGKLVFTPAE
+1884 
-1894 NFYGDAEI
+1894 
-1902 TYTITDGALT
+1902 
-1912 DQATV
+1912 
-1917 NVTVNAVN
+1917 
-1925 DTPVVESNLADQT
+1925 
-1938 LAEDFTPYSID
+1938 
-1949 LNTAFSDVDNADG
+1949 
-1962 ELTFSVSGNSNIQ
+1962 
-1975 VAIVNGIATFTPT
+1975 
-1988 ADWNGSEALTFTAT
+1988 
-2002 DPSGESVSQTV
+2002 
-2013 NFTVAP
+2013 
-2019 VADIVADNATVVE
+2019 
-2032 DTATIIKVLGNDTFE
+2032 
-2047 GDDKVVSLDTNH
+2047 
-2059 GPANGTVSVNPD
+2059 PANGTVSVNPD

-2186 GALTDQ
+2186 G
-2192 ATVNVTVNAV
+2192 
-2202 NDTPVVESSIADQT
+2202 S
-2216 LAEDFTPYSINL
+2216 
-2228 NTAFSDVDNVD
+2228 
-2239 GELTFSISGNS
+2239 
-2250 NIQVAIVNGIA
+2250 
-2261 TFTPTADWNGS
+2261 
-2272 EALTFTATD
+2272 
-2281 PSGESVSQ
+2281 
-2289 TVNFTVAPVAD
+2289 
-2300 IVADKATVVEDTP
+2300 
-2313 TIIKVLDNDTFEGD
+2313 
-2327 DKVVSLDTNNGP
+2327 
-2339 ANGTVSVNPDGSV
+2339 
-2352 TYTPNDN
+2352 
-2359 FHGTDSFTYI
+2359 
-2369 VTSGGVS
+2369 
-2376 ESTTVNVDVT
+2376 
-2386 PVNDAP
+2386 
-2392 VAKDDTA
+2392 
-2399 VTDEDTPVTIDVL
+2399 
-2412 PNDTDIDGDTLSID
+2412 
-2426 SASVPSDQGTVE
+2426 
-2438 IVDGKLVFTPAENF
+2438 
-2452 HGDAEITYT
+2452 
-2461 VTDGALTDQATVN
+2461 LTDQATVN

-2495 AEDFTPYTIDLN
+2495 AEDFTPYSIDLN

-2519 LTFSVSGNSN
+2519 LSFSVSGNSN

-2545 DWNGSEAL
+2545 DWNGSENL

-2558 DPGGESVSQTVNFAV
+2558 DPSGESVSQTVNFTV

-2638 HGTDSFTYIVTSG
+2638 HGADSFTYIVTSG

-2657 KVNVDVTPVND
+2657 TVNVDVTPVND
-2668 APVAKDDTAVT
+2668 APVATNDNAVT

-2690 PNDTDIDGDT
+2690 PNDTDINGDT

-2715 EIVDGKLVFTPAEN
+2715 EIIDGKLVFTPAEN

-2735 ITYTVSDG
+2735 ITYTVTDG

-2764 ESNLAD
+2764 ESSIAD
-2770 QTLAEDFTPYTINLN
+2770 QTLAEDFTPYSIDLN

-2804 NSNVNVSIENGI
+2804 NSNIQVAIVNGI
-2816 ATISP
+2816 ATFTP
-2821 TADWNGSETLTFMAT
+2821 TADWNGSEALTFTAT
-2836 DPSGES
+2836 DLSGES

-2854 ADIVADNAT
+2854 ADIVADKAT

-2868 PTIINVLGNDTF
+2868 PTIIKVLDNDTF
-2880 EGSDKVVSLDTNNGP
+2880 EGDDKVVSLDTNNGP

-2985 VPEAQGKVEI
+2985 VPETQGTVEI
-2995 VDGKLMFTP
+2995 IDGKLVFTP
-3004 AENFNGDAEITYTVT
+3004 AENFHGDAEITYTVT
-3019 DGSLTDQAT
+3019 DGALTDQAT

-3038 APTIKV
+3038 TPV
-3044 DAVESITEDA
+3044 VESSI
-3054 VSTDTVVATLEVADT
+3054 AD
-3069 DTPEEQLTVSLENN
+3069 
-3083 SNGYFALVGD
+3083 
-3093 EVKLTQAGVDA
+3093 QA
-3104 VNNDE
+3104 
-3109 LNLKGL
+3109 
-3115 TISASVSDGV
+3115 
-3125 NPTVSDS
+3125 
-3132 DSLIVNRVN
+3132 
-3141 DAPTVDNVISDQVLA
+3141 LA
-3156 EDFTIYT
+3156 EDFTPYS
-3163 IDLNDAF
+3163 IDLNTAF
-3170 KDSDSA
+3170 SDVDNVDGE
-3176 LNFSVSGNNNVLVSI
+3176 LTFSVSGNSNVLVSI

-3228 TVAPVADIVADN
+3228 MVAPVADIESDRATVVEDTPTIINVLGNDTFEGDDKVVSLDTNNGPANGTVSVNPDGSVTYTPNDNFHGADSFTYIVTSGGVSESTTVNVDVTPVNDAPVAKDDAATTQEDTAVTIDVLLNDTDIDGDTLSIQSASVPSDQGTVEIVDGKLVFTPAENFHGDAEITYTITDGALTDQATVNVTVNAVNDTPVVESNIADQTLAEDFTPYSIDLNTAFSDVDNADGELTFSVSGNSNVNVSIENGIATISPTADWNGSEALTFTATDPSGESVSQTVNFMVAPVADIESDR

-3260 GDDKVVSLDTNNG
+3260 GDDKVVSLDSNNGPANGTVSVNPDGSVTYTPNDNYHGADSFTYIVTSGGVSESTTVNVDVTPVNDAPVAKDDTAMTDEDTPVTIDVLPNDTDIDGDKLSIDSASVPSDQGTVEIVDGKLVFTPAENFHGDAEITYTVTDGALTDQAMVNVTVNAVNDTPVVESGIADQTLAEDFTPYSIDLNTAFSDVDNVDGELSFSVSGNSNVNVSIENGIATISPTADWNGSENLTFTATDPSGESVSQTVNFTVAPVADIVADKATVVEDTPTIIKVLGNDTFEGNDKVVSLDTNNG

-3388 GDAEITYTITDG
+3388 GDAEITYTIIDG
-3400 ALTDQ
+3400 SLTDQ

-3422 SNLADQALAEDFTP
+3422 SNLADQTLAEDFTP

-3450 VDGDLS
+3450 VDGELS

-3489 FTATDPSGESVSQ
+3489 FTVTDPSGESVSQ

-3569 NDNYH
+3569 NDN
-3574 GTDSFTYIVTSGGVS
+3574 
-3589 ESTTVNVDV
+3589 
-3598 TPVNDAPVA
+3598 
-3607 TNDNAVT
+3607 
-3614 DEDTPVTIDVLP
+3614 
-3626 NDTDIDGDTLRIDSA
+3626 
-3641 SVPSDQGTV
+3641 
-3650 EIVDGKLVFTPA
+3650 
-3662 ENFHGDAEIT
+3662 FHGA
-3672 YTVTDGSLT
+3672 
-3681 DQATVN
+3681 
-3687 VTVNAVNDTPVVE
+3687 
-3700 SNLADQTLA
+3700 
-3709 EDFTPY
+3709 
-3715 SIDLNTAFSDVDNVD
+3715 
-3730 GDLSFSVSGN
+3730 
-3740 SNIQVAIVNGIA
+3740 
-3752 TFTPTADWNGSET
+3752 
-3765 LTFTATDPSSES
+3765 
-3777 VSQTVNFT
+3777 
-3785 VAPVADI
+3785 
-3792 VADKATVVED
+3792 
-3802 TPTIIKVLGND
+3802 
-3813 TFEGDDKVVSLDTNN
+3813 
-3828 GPANGT
+3828 
-3834 VSVNPDGSITYTP
+3834 
-3847 NDNYHGTDS
+3847 
-3856 FTYIVTSGGVSESTT
+3856 
-3871 VNVDVTPVNDAPV
+3871 
-3884 AKDDTVVTDEDTPVT
+3884 
-3899 IDVLPNDTDIDG
+3899 
-3911 DTLSI
+3911 
-3916 QSASVP
+3916 
-3922 EAQGT
+3922 
-3927 VEIVDGKLVFTPA
+3927 
-3940 ENFNGDVEI
+3940 
-3949 TYTVTD
+3949 
-3955 GSLTDQATVNVT
+3955 
-3967 VNAVNDAPVVES
+3967 
-3979 NIADQTL
+3979 
-3986 AEDFTPYTINLNT
+3986 
-3999 AFSDVDNVDG
+3999 
-4009 DLTFSVS
+4009 
-4016 GNSNIQVAIV
+4016 
-4026 NGIATFTPTADWNG
+4026 
-4040 SETLTFTATD
+4040 
-4050 PSSESVSQTVNF
+4050 
-4062 TVAPVADIVA
+4062 
-4072 DKATVVED
+4072 
-4080 TPTII
+4080 
-4085 KVLGND
+4085 
-4091 TFEGDDKVVS
+4091 
-4101 LDTNNGPANGTVSVN
+4101 
-4116 PDGSI
+4116 
-4121 TYTPNDNYH
+4121 
-4130 GTDSFTY
+4130 
-4137 IVTSGGVSESTKVNV
+4137 
-4152 DVTPVNDAPVAK
+4152 
-4164 DDTAVTDEDTPVTI
+4164 
-4178 DVLPNDTDIDG
+4178 
-4189 DTLSI
+4189 
-4194 QSASVPEA
+4194 
-4202 QGTVEIVDGKL
+4202 
-4213 VFTPAENFHGDAE
+4213 
-4226 ITYTITDGSL
+4226 
-4236 TDQATVNVTVN
+4236 
-4247 AVNDAPVV
+4247 
-4255 ESSIADQAL
+4255 
-4264 AEDFTPYSIDL
+4264 
-4275 NTAFSDVDNVDG
+4275 
-4287 DLSFSVSGNS
+4287 
-4297 NIQVAIVNGIAT
+4297 
-4309 FTPTADWNG
+4309 
-4318 SEALT
+4318 
-4323 FTATDPSGES
+4323 
-4333 VSQTVNFTVAPVAD
+4333 
-4347 IVADN
+4347 
-4352 ATVVEDTPTIIKVL
+4352 
-4366 GNDTFE
+4366 
-4372 GDDKVVSLDSNHGPA
+4372 
-4387 NGTVSVN
+4387 
-4394 PDGSVTYTP
+4394 
-4403 NDNYHGTDSFTYI
+4403 DSFTYI

-4464 IDGDTLSID
+4464 IDGDTLSIQ

-4535 NIADQT
+4535 
-4541 LAEDFT
+4541 
-4547 PYTIDLNTAFS
+4547 
-4558 DVDNV
+4558 
-4563 DSELTFSVSGN
+4563 
-4574 SNVNVSIENG
+4574 SI
-4584 IATISP
+4584 
-4590 TADWNGSEALTFT
+4590 
-4603 ATDPGGESVSQT
+4603 
-4615 VNFAVAP
+4615 
-4622 VADIVADKATVVE
+4622 
-4635 DTPTIIK
+4635 
-4642 VLGNDTFEGDDKVV
+4642 
-4656 SLDSNHGPANG
+4656 
-4667 TVSVN
+4667 
-4672 PDGSVTYTPNDNYHG
+4672 
-4687 TDSFTYIVTSG
+4687 
-4698 GVSES
+4698 
-4703 TTVNVDVTPVNDAP
+4703 
-4717 VAKDDTAVTDEDTPV
+4717 
-4732 TIDVLP
+4732 
-4738 NDTDIDGDTLRID
+4738 
-4751 SASVPSDQGTVE
+4751 
-4763 IVDGKLVFT
+4763 
-4772 PAENFHGDAEITYTV
+4772 
-4787 TDGSL
+4787 
-4792 TDQATVNVTVN
+4792 
-4803 AVNDTPVVES
+4803 
-4813 NLADQTLA
+4813 ADQTLA

-4834 FSDVDNVDGD
+4834 FSDVDNVDGE
-4844 LSLSVAGNSNIQVA
+4844 LS
-4858 IVNGIATFTP
+4858 
-4868 TADWNGSE
+4868 
-4876 ALTFTAT
+4876 
-4883 DPSGES
+4883 
-4889 VSQTV
+4889 
-4894 NFTVA
+4894 
-4899 PVADIV
+4899 
-4905 ADKATVVEDTPT
+4905 
-4917 IIKVLD
+4917 
-4923 NDTFE
+4923 
-4928 GDDKVVSLD
+4928 
-4937 TNHGPANGTVS
+4937 
-4948 VNPDGSVTYTPN
+4948 
-4960 DNYHGADSFTY
+4960 
-4971 IVTSGGVSEFT
+4971 
-4982 TVNVDVTP
+4982 
-4990 VNDAPVATNDNAVT
+4990 
-5004 DEDTPVTIDV
+5004 
-5014 LPNDTDIDGD
+5014 
-5024 TLSIQSASVP
+5024 
-5034 EAQGTVEIVD
+5034 
-5044 GKLVFT
+5044 
-5050 PAENFHGDAEITYT
+5050 
-5064 VSDGA
+5064 
-5069 LTDQAT
+5069 
-5075 VNVTV
+5075 
-5080 NAVNDTPVVESNI
+5080 
-5093 ADQTLAE
+5093 
-5100 DFTPY
+5100 
-5105 TIDLNTAFSDVDNVD
+5105 
-5120 GELTFSVSGNSNVL
+5120 FSVSGNNNVL

-5151 GSETLTFTAT
+5151 GSEALTFTAT

-5227 NSDGSVTYTPNDN
+5227 NPDGSVTYTPNDN
-5240 YHGADSFTYIVT
+5240 YHGTDSFTYIVT

-5259 TIVNVDVTPVNDK
+5259 TTVNVDVTPVNDR

-5280 VADDQ
+5280 VTDKP
-5285 LTHVVFDTDTK
+5285 LTQVVFDTDMK
-5296 PLGRG
+5296 PLGDG
-5301 DSQDHIADVEDDL
+5301 DSQDHIADIEDDL
-5314 KGNDLHVRITEL
+5314 NGNDLHVRITEL

-5365 FLLGIKDRPD
+5365 FLLGIKDRPN

-5394 GGPSHSRTEHLA
+5394 GGSSHSRTEHLA

-5716 FTVLFSNPVQEAV
+5716 FTVLLSNPVQEAV

-6126 TIDDVDLGDYTLQ
+6126 TIDDVDLGDYMLQ

-6240 CFVPELN
+6240 RFVPELN

-6818 TVYLTGNFDDYK
+6818 IVYLTGNFDDYK

-7016 DHGII
+7016 DHDII

-7432 DTVTDFNKNEDAV
+7432 DTVTDFNKNEDAL